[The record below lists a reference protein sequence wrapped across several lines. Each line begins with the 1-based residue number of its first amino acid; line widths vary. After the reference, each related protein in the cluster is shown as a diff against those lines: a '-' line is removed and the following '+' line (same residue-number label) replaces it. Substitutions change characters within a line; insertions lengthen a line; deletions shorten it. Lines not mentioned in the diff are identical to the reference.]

1 MDKLSGDMNYELL
14 MKGIDGEVWSLDLPL
29 DAPAMNYQTNNLA
42 ELKDRNASYSQR
54 ISLPRTT
61 HNEQAFQFSFV
72 IGSGSYVPYMRFP
85 CQLFYEGALISP
97 VGAVLNIVDVSDES
111 IGIQIIGATADLFDT
126 LNNTDAKDP
135 GDGMFL
141 LKWYTDTMGQ
151 IERRL
156 VGPEGVKVLYFWLYA
171 TLQKNP
177 NIPPISMEAI
187 QQVRELDKFYPHLN
201 WYDLVTWIFARE
213 GYSLET
219 DVDPVDRDEMFLPC
233 TYPVLADN
241 PNAPKASGTGW
252 IQDPPI
258 GTTVGVVW
266 QGFPGVTLSDPV
278 AGRLLMGTV
287 AGTFN
292 WMTLWDTTITFS
304 FSWSNISAIR
314 NGSVAV
320 QVTHYKND
328 GTSAIV
334 LIRSWSSGSSGSA
347 SVNIPMEAGE
357 HILVSGSLATVN
369 PSANQY
375 DMRFPVS
382 ITAPPVPET
391 SPGDKP
397 QPGLTYDL
405 LASTGFKSLGD
416 IVKAFF
422 QLFGLTIDVNPA
434 TKVARA
440 YSVQEFYNRRSSSGK
455 NWSDKLIKGKDTKLT
470 FQLSNYA
477 QSNEI
482 KLEDN
487 KDNNV
492 TDSYKF
498 SIPDVNLQPTK
509 LLFQIGFLAGLN
521 QTLYDEDTT
530 DKVHTIANYPIW
542 TVNRGR
548 VENGEMTETTWEYNA
563 LSKPMVVHVNKS
575 DYMWPQVSVGYT
587 LIRVRL
593 FTAYF
598 KNLNYY
604 VPKYYDKLINNI
616 LKRPKILQTQILL
629 DSLDIQSLDLF
640 DPIWLEEPG
649 FWFYVSKIN
658 NFQAEKITKVDLIR
672 M

>member
-1 MDKLSGDMNYELL
+1 MNYELL
-14 MKGIDGEVWSLDLPL
+14 MKGIDGKVWSLDLPL
-29 DAPAMNYQTNNLA
+29 DAPAMNYQINNLA

-72 IGSGSYVPYMRFP
+72 VGSGSSVPYMKFP

-97 VGAVLNIVDVSDES
+97 AGAVLNIVDVSDTS
-111 IGIQIIGATADLFDT
+111 IGVQILGATVDLFDT

-151 IERRL
+151 TKRYL
-156 VGPEGVKVLYFWLYA
+156 SGPEKVKVLYFWLYA

-177 NIPPISMEAI
+177 NFPPFAMEAI
-187 QQVRELDKFYPHLN
+187 RQVSELDKFYPHLN
-201 WYDLVTWIFARE
+201 WYDLVTWIFARA

-219 DVDPVDRDEMFLPC
+219 DVDPDDQAEMFLPC

-241 PNAPKASGTGW
+241 PKAPKASGIGW
-252 IQDPPI
+252 IRNPKV
-258 GTTVGVVW
+258 GTTGVTW
-266 QGFPGVTLSDPV
+266 KGSPGVTLSDPV
-278 AGRLLMGTV
+278 AGRLTIDPSP
-287 AGTFN
+287 GTFN
-292 WMTLWDTTITFS
+292 WMTLWDTTITFKL
-304 FSWSNISAIR
+304 SWSNISAIQKS
-314 NGSVAV
+314 SVAV
-320 QVTHYKND
+320 KVTHYKND
-328 GTSAIV
+328 GTSAVV
-334 LIRSWSSGSSGSA
+334 LTRSWSSGSSGSA
-347 SVNIPMEAGE
+347 SVDIQMEEGE
-357 HILVSGSLATVN
+357 HILVSGTLAMAVSPVN
-369 PSANQY
+369 SF
-375 DMRFPVS
+375 DMRFLVN

-391 SPGDKP
+391 SPGDRP

-416 IVKAFF
+416 IVKAFV
-422 QLFGLTIDVNPA
+422 QLFGLTVDVNPV

-440 YSVQEFYNRRSSSGK
+440 YSMQEFYNRRSSSGK

-470 FQLSNYA
+470 FQLSSYA
-477 QSNEI
+477 QSNEM

-521 QTLYDEDTT
+521 QSLYDANITNKT
-530 DKVHTIANYPIW
+530 HTLANYPIW

-548 VENGEMTETTWEYNA
+548 MENGEMTETTWEYNG
-563 LSKPMVVHVNKS
+563 LSKPMVVHIDKS
-575 DYMWPQVSVGYT
+575 DFMRPKVKVGHT
-587 LIRVRL
+587 LTQIRL
-593 FTAYF
+593 YTAYF
-598 KNLNYY
+598 KKLNYY
-604 VPKYYDKLINNI
+604 VPKYYGKLINNV
-616 LKRPKILQTQILL
+616 LKRPKILQVQILL

-640 DPIWLEEPG
+640 NPIWLEEHG

-658 NFQAEKITKVDLIR
+658 NFQAGKISKVDLIR

>member
-1 MDKLSGDMNYELL
+1 MNYELL

-29 DAPAMNYQTNNLA
+29 DAPAMNYQINNLA

-72 IGSGSYVPYMRFP
+72 VGSGSDVPYLKFP

-97 VGAVLNIVDVSDES
+97 AGAVLNIVDVSDTS
-111 IGIQIIGATADLFDT
+111 IGIQILGATADLFDT

-135 GDGMFL
+135 GTGMFL

-151 IERRL
+151 SERYL
-156 VGPEGVKVLYFWLYA
+156 SGPGESKVLYFWLYA

-177 NIPPISMEAI
+177 NVPPIPMKAI
-187 QQVRELDKFYPHLN
+187 SQVRGLDKLYPHLN
-201 WYDLVTWIFARE
+201 WYDLVTWIFDRA

-219 DVDPVDRDEMFLPC
+219 DVDPVDQAEMFLPC

-252 IQDPPI
+252 IQDPPT
-258 GTTVGVVW
+258 GTIVWVKW
-266 QGFPGVTLSDPV
+266 QGSPGVTISDPV
-278 AGRLLMGTV
+278 AGRLSVGTV
-287 AGTFN
+287 AGAFN

-314 NGSVAV
+314 NGSVLV

-328 GTSAIV
+328 GTSDVV
-334 LIRSWSSGSSGSA
+334 LTRSWSSGSSGSA
-347 SVNIPMEAGE
+347 SVDIPMEAGE
-357 HILVSGSLATVN
+357 HIQVSGSLTTVN
-369 PSANQY
+369 LSADKY

-440 YSVQEFYNRRSSSGK
+440 YSVREFYNRRSSSGK

-470 FQLSNYA
+470 FQLSSYA

-521 QTLYDEDTT
+521 QTLYDGDSTSKT
-530 DKVHTIANYPIW
+530 HTLANYPIW
-542 TVNRGR
+542 TINRGQM
-548 VENGEMTETTWEYNA
+548 ENGEMTETTWEYNA
-563 LSKPMVVHVNKS
+563 LSKPMVVHINKS
-575 DYMWPQVSVGYT
+575 DYMVPPVSIGYT
-587 LIRVRL
+587 LTRVRL
-593 FTAYF
+593 YTAYF

-604 VPKYYDKLINNI
+604 VPKYYYELINNI

-629 DSLDIQSLDLF
+629 DSLDIQGLDLF
-640 DPIWLEEPG
+640 DPIWLEEHG

-658 NFQAEKITKVDLIR
+658 NFQAGKITKVDLIR

>member
-1 MDKLSGDMNYELL
+1 MNYELL

-29 DAPAMNYQTNNLA
+29 DAPAMNYQFNNLA

-54 ISLPRTT
+54 ISLPRTA

-72 IGSGSYVPYMRFP
+72 VGSGSYVPYMKFP

-97 VGAVLNIVDVSDES
+97 AGAVLNIVDVSDTS
-111 IGIQIIGATADLFDT
+111 IGVQILGATADLFDT

-135 GDGMFL
+135 GTGMFL

-151 IERRL
+151 AKRYL
-156 VGPEGVKVLYFWLYA
+156 SGPEESTVLYFWLYA

-177 NIPPISMEAI
+177 NVPPISMEAI
-187 QQVRELDKFYPHLN
+187 RQVRELDKFYPHLN
-201 WYDLVTWIFARE
+201 WYDLVTWIFDRA

-219 DVDPVDRDEMFLPC
+219 DVDSVDRSEMFLPC

-258 GTTVGVVW
+258 GTTIVEVIW
-266 QGFPGVTLSDPV
+266 QGYPGVTLSDPV
-278 AGRLLMGTV
+278 AGRLMMGTGS
-287 AGTFN
+287 GTFS

-334 LIRSWSSGSSGSA
+334 LTRSWSSGSSGSA
-347 SVNIPMEAGE
+347 SVDIPMEAGE
-357 HILVSGSLATVN
+357 HIQVSGSLATIN
-369 PSANQY
+369 SPSVNQY

-422 QLFGLTIDVNPA
+422 QLFGLTIDVNSA

-440 YSVQEFYNRRSSSGK
+440 YSAQEFYNRRSSSGK

-470 FQLSNYA
+470 FQLSSYA

-521 QTLYDEDTT
+521 QTLYEGPSTGMT
-530 DKVHTIANYPIW
+530 HTLANYPIW
-542 TVNRGR
+542 TINRGR
-548 VENGEMTETTWEYNA
+548 MENGEMTETTWEYNA
-563 LSKPMVVHVNKS
+563 LSKPMVVHINKS

-587 LIRVRL
+587 LTRVRL
-593 FTAYF
+593 YTAYF

-604 VPKYYDKLINNI
+604 IPKYYDKLINNI

-640 DPIWLEEPG
+640 NPIWLEEHG

-658 NFQAEKITKVDLIR
+658 NFQAGKITKVDLIR

>member
-1 MDKLSGDMNYELL
+1 MNYELL

-29 DAPAMNYQTNNLA
+29 DAPAMNYQINNLA

-61 HNEQAFQFSFV
+61 HNEQAFQFSFEV
-72 IGSGSYVPYMRFP
+72 GSGSGVPYMRFP

-97 VGAVLNIVDVSDES
+97 AGAVLNIVDVSDTS
-111 IGIQIIGATADLFDT
+111 IGVQILGATVDLFDT

-151 IERRL
+151 TERHL
-156 VGPEGVKVLYFWLYA
+156 SGPEEAKVLYFWLYA

-177 NIPPISMEAI
+177 NFPPSAMEAI
-187 QQVRELDKFYPHLN
+187 RQVSELDKFYPHLN
-201 WYDLVTWIFARE
+201 WYDLVTWIFDRA

-219 DVDPVDRDEMFLPC
+219 DVDLVDQAEMFLPC

-241 PNAPKASGTGW
+241 PKAPKASGIGW
-252 IQDPPI
+252 IRNPPI
-258 GTTVGVVW
+258 GTTGVTW
-266 QGFPGVTLSDPV
+266 KGSPGVTLSDPV
-278 AGRLLMGTV
+278 AGRLTIGPES
-287 AGTFN
+287 GTFS
-292 WMTLWDTTITFS
+292 WMTLWDTTITFG
-304 FSWSNISAIR
+304 FSWSNISAIQKS
-314 NGSVAV
+314 SVSV
-320 QVTHYKND
+320 KVTHYKND
-328 GTSAIV
+328 GTSAVV
-334 LIRSWSSGSSGSA
+334 LTRFWSSGSSGSA
-347 SVNIPMEAGE
+347 SVDIQMEAGE
-357 HILVSGSLATVN
+357 HILVSGTLAIAVN
-369 PSANQY
+369 PVNSF

-416 IVKAFF
+416 IVKAFV
-422 QLFGLTIDVNPA
+422 QLFGLTVDVNPV

-440 YSVQEFYNRRSSSGK
+440 YSIQEFYNRRSSSGK

-470 FQLSNYA
+470 FQLSSYA

-521 QTLYDEDTT
+521 QRLYDADTT
-530 DKVHTIANYPIW
+530 NKNHTLANYPIW

-548 VENGEMTETTWEYNA
+548 MENGEVTETTWEYNV
-563 LSKPMVVHVNKS
+563 LSKPMVVHIDKS
-575 DYMWPQVSVGYT
+575 DYMRPKVRVGYIT
-587 LIRVRL
+587 TQVRL
-593 FTAYF
+593 YTAYF
-598 KNLNYY
+598 KNLKYY

-616 LKRPKILQTQILL
+616 LKSPKILQVQILL

-640 DPIWLEEPG
+640 NPIWLEEHG

-658 NFQAEKITKVDLIR
+658 NFQAGKIPKVDLIR

>member
-1 MDKLSGDMNYELL
+1 

-29 DAPAMNYQTNNLA
+29 DAPAMNYQINNLA

-72 IGSGSYVPYMRFP
+72 VGSGSNVPYRRFP

-97 VGAVLNIVDVSDES
+97 AGAVLNIVDVSDTS
-111 IGIQIIGATADLFDT
+111 IGIQIVGATADLFDT

-135 GDGMFL
+135 GTGMFL

-151 IERRL
+151 SERYL
-156 VGPEGVKVLYFWLYA
+156 SGPWESKVLYFWLYA

-177 NIPPISMEAI
+177 NVPPISMEAI
-187 QQVRELDKFYPHLN
+187 RQVRELDKFYPHLN
-201 WYDLVTWIFARE
+201 WYDLVTWIFDRA

-219 DVDPVDRDEMFLPC
+219 DVDSVDRSEVFLPC

-241 PNAPKASGTGW
+241 PNVPKASGTGW
-252 IQDPPI
+252 IKDTPP
-258 GTTVGVVW
+258 GGLAGVIW
-266 QGFPGVTLSDPV
+266 QGSPGVTLSDPV
-278 AGRLLMGTV
+278 AGRLIIDTIPG
-287 AGTFN
+287 GFS
-292 WMTLWDTTITFS
+292 WMTIWDTTITFS
-304 FSWSNISAIR
+304 FAWSNTSAIR
-314 NGSVAV
+314 KGSVSV
-320 QVTHYKND
+320 RVTHYKND
-328 GTSAIV
+328 GTDAIV
-334 LIRSWSSGSSGSA
+334 LSRSWTSGSYGSV
-347 SVNIPMEAGE
+347 SVDIPMEAGE
-357 HILVSGSLATVN
+357 HILVDGTLLAGNFTTD
-369 PSANQY
+369 QY

-382 ITAPPVPET
+382 ITAPIPPET
-391 SPGDKP
+391 SPGDQP
-397 QPGLTYDL
+397 YPGLTYDL

-434 TKVARA
+434 TRVARA
-440 YSVQEFYNRRSSSGK
+440 YSVRELYNRRSSSGK

-470 FQLSNYA
+470 FRTSSYA

-498 SIPDVNLQPTK
+498 SIQDVNLQPTK
-509 LLFQIGFLAGLN
+509 LLFQIGLLAGLN
-521 QTLYDEDTT
+521 QALYDEYTQRL
-530 DKVHTIANYPIW
+530 HTLANYPIW
-542 TVNRGR
+542 TINRGR
-548 VENGEMTETTWEYNA
+548 MENGEMTETTWEYNA

-575 DYMWPQVSVGYT
+575 DYMEPKVSVGYT
-587 LIRVRL
+587 LTQVRL
-593 FTAYF
+593 YTAYF

-604 VPKYYDKLINNI
+604 VPKYYGKLIDNI

-640 DPIWLEEPG
+640 NPIWLEEHG

-658 NFQAEKITKVDLIR
+658 NFQAGKITKVDLIR

>member
-1 MDKLSGDMNYELL
+1 MNYELL
-14 MKGIDGEVWSLDLPL
+14 MKGIDGKVWSLDLPL
-29 DAPAMNYQTNNLA
+29 DAPAMNYQINNLA

-72 IGSGSYVPYMRFP
+72 VGSDSVVPYKKFP

-97 VGAVLNIVDVSDES
+97 VGAVLNIVDVSDTS
-111 IGIQIIGATADLFDT
+111 IGVQILGAVVDLFDT
-126 LNNTDAKDP
+126 LNSTDAKDP

-151 IERRL
+151 TERYL
-156 VGPEGVKVLYFWLYA
+156 SGPEKAKVLYFWLYA

-177 NIPPISMEAI
+177 NFPPFAMEAI
-187 QQVRELDKFYPHLN
+187 RQVSELDKFYPHLN
-201 WYDLVTWIFARE
+201 WYDLVTWIFARA

-219 DVDPVDRDEMFLPC
+219 DVDPDDRAEMFLPC

-241 PNAPKASGTGW
+241 PKAPAASGIGW
-252 IQDPPI
+252 IRNPSVGTI
-258 GTTVGVVW
+258 GVTWKGS
-266 QGFPGVTLSDPV
+266 PGVTLSDPV
-278 AGRLLMGTV
+278 AGRLTIASGS
-287 AGTFN
+287 GTFN
-292 WMTLWDTTITFS
+292 WMTLWDTTITFR
-304 FSWSNISAIR
+304 FSWSNISAIQKS
-314 NGSVAV
+314 SVAV
-320 QVTHYKND
+320 KVTHYKND
-328 GTSAIV
+328 GTSAVV
-334 LIRSWSSGSSGSA
+334 LTRSWSSGSSGSA
-347 SVNIPMEAGE
+347 SVNIQMEAGE
-357 HILVSGSLATVN
+357 YILVSGILTIAINPVN
-369 PSANQY
+369 SF
-375 DMRFPVS
+375 DMRFPVN

-416 IVKAFF
+416 IVKAFV
-422 QLFGLTIDVNPA
+422 QLFGLTVDVNPV

-440 YSVQEFYNRRSSSGK
+440 YSTQEFYNRRSSSGK
-455 NWSDKLIKGKDTKLT
+455 NWSDKLIKGEDTKLT
-470 FQLSNYA
+470 FQLSSYA
-477 QSNEI
+477 QSNEM

-521 QTLYDEDTT
+521 QRLYDADIT
-530 DKVHTIANYPIW
+530 DKTHTLANYPIW

-548 VENGEMTETTWEYNA
+548 MENGELTETTWEYNV
-563 LSKPMVVHVNKS
+563 LSKPMVVHIDKS
-575 DYMWPQVSVGYT
+575 DFMRPKVRVGYT
-587 LIRVRL
+587 LTQIRL
-593 FTAYF
+593 YTAYF
-598 KNLNYY
+598 RKLNYY
-604 VPKYYDKLINNI
+604 VPKYYNKLINNI
-616 LKRPKILQTQILL
+616 LKRPKVLQVQILL
-629 DSLDIQSLDLF
+629 DPLDIQSLDLF
-640 DPIWLEEPG
+640 NPIWLEEHG

-658 NFQAEKITKVDLIR
+658 NFQAGKIPKVDLIR

>member
-1 MDKLSGDMNYELL
+1 MNYELL

-29 DAPAMNYQTNNLA
+29 DAPAMNYQINNLA

-72 IGSGSYVPYMRFP
+72 VGSGSDVPYMKFP

-97 VGAVLNIVDVSDES
+97 AGAVLSIVDISDTS
-111 IGIQIIGATADLFDT
+111 IGVQILGATADLFDT

-135 GDGMFL
+135 GTGMFL
-141 LKWYTDTMGQ
+141 LKWYADTMGQ
-151 IERRL
+151 AERYL
-156 VGPEGVKVLYFWLYA
+156 SGPEESKVLYFWLYA

-177 NIPPISMEAI
+177 NIPPVSMEAI
-187 QQVRELDKFYPHLN
+187 RQVRELDKIYPHLN
-201 WYDLVTWIFARE
+201 WYDLVTWIFDQA

-219 DVDPVDRDEMFLPC
+219 DVDSVDRSEMFLPC

-258 GTTVGVVW
+258 GTIVGVMW
-266 QGFPGVTLSDPV
+266 QGYPGVTLSDPV

-287 AGTFN
+287 SGTFS

-320 QVTHYKND
+320 QVTHHKND

-334 LIRSWSSGSSGSA
+334 LTRSWSSGSSGSA
-347 SVNIPMEAGE
+347 SVDIPMEAGE
-357 HILVSGSLATVN
+357 HILVSGSLSTVN
-369 PSANQY
+369 PSVNQY

-422 QLFGLTIDVNPA
+422 QLFGLTIDVNSA

-470 FQLSNYA
+470 FQLSSYA

-521 QTLYDEDTT
+521 QTLYDEDSTRKT
-530 DKVHTIANYPIW
+530 HTLANYPIW
-542 TVNRGR
+542 TINRGR
-548 VENGEMTETTWEYNA
+548 MENGEMTETTWEYNA
-563 LSKPMVVHVNKS
+563 LSKPMVVHINKS

-587 LIRVRL
+587 LTRMRL
-593 FTAYF
+593 YPAYF

-640 DPIWLEEPG
+640 NPIWLEEHG

-658 NFQAEKITKVDLIR
+658 NFQAGKITKVDLIR

>member
-1 MDKLSGDMNYELL
+1 MNYELL
-14 MKGIDGEVWSLDLPL
+14 IKGIDGKVWSLDLPL
-29 DAPAMNYQTNNLA
+29 DAPAMNYQINNLA

-61 HNEQAFQFSFV
+61 RNEQAFQFSFV
-72 IGSGSYVPYMRFP
+72 VGSGSDVPYMKFP

-97 VGAVLNIVDVSDES
+97 AGAILSIVDVSDTS
-111 IGIQIIGATADLFDT
+111 IGVQILGATVDLFDT

-151 IERRL
+151 TERYL
-156 VGPEGVKVLYFWLYA
+156 SGPEKIKVRYFWLYA

-177 NIPPISMEAI
+177 NFPPFAMEAI
-187 QQVRELDKFYPHLN
+187 RQVSELDKFYPHLN
-201 WYDLVTWIFARE
+201 WYDLVTWIFGRA

-219 DVDPVDRDEMFLPC
+219 DVDLVDRDEMFLPC

-241 PNAPKASGTGW
+241 PKAPKASGIGW
-252 IQDPPI
+252 IQNPSV
-258 GTTVGVVW
+258 GTTGVTW
-266 QGFPGVTLSDPV
+266 KGSPGVTLSDPV
-278 AGRLLMGTV
+278 AGRLTIDPV
-287 AGTFN
+287 PGTFN
-292 WMTLWDTTITFS
+292 WMSLWDTTITFK
-304 FSWSNISAIR
+304 FSWSNISAIQKS
-314 NGSVAV
+314 SVAV
-320 QVTHYKND
+320 KVTHYKND
-328 GTSAIV
+328 GTSAVV
-334 LIRSWSSGSSGSA
+334 LTRSWSSGSSGSA
-347 SVNIPMEAGE
+347 SIDIQMEAGE
-357 HILVSGSLATVN
+357 HILVSGTLAMATK
-369 PSANQY
+369 PSNSF
-375 DMRFPVS
+375 DMRFPVN

-416 IVKAFF
+416 IVKAFV
-422 QLFGLTIDVNPA
+422 QLFGLTVDVNPD

-440 YSVQEFYNRRSSSGK
+440 YSMQEFYNRRSSSGK

-470 FQLSNYA
+470 FQLSSYA
-477 QSNEI
+477 QSNEM

-498 SIPDVNLQPTK
+498 SIPDVNLQSTK

-521 QTLYDEDTT
+521 QSLYDADITNAT
-530 DKVHTIANYPIW
+530 HTLANYPIW
-542 TVNRGR
+542 TINRGR
-548 VENGEMTETTWEYNA
+548 MENGEMTETTWEYNV
-563 LSKPMVVHVNKS
+563 LSKPMVVHIDKS
-575 DYMWPQVSVGYT
+575 DYMRPKVKVGRTLTQIRLYT
-587 LIRVRL
+587 
-593 FTAYF
+593 AHF

-616 LKRPKILQTQILL
+616 LKRPKILQAQILL
-629 DSLDIQSLDLF
+629 DPLDIQSLDLF
-640 DPIWLEEPG
+640 NPIWLEEHG

-658 NFQAEKITKVDLIR
+658 NFQAGKIPKVDLIR

>member
-1 MDKLSGDMNYELL
+1 MNYELL
-14 MKGIDGEVWSLDLPL
+14 MKGIDGKVWSLDLPL
-29 DAPAMNYQTNNLA
+29 DAPAMNYQINNLS

-72 IGSGSYVPYMRFP
+72 VGSGSGVPYMKFP

-97 VGAVLNIVDVSDES
+97 VGAVLNIVDVSDTS
-111 IGIQIIGATADLFDT
+111 IGVQILGATVDLFDT

-141 LKWYTDTMGQ
+141 LKWYTNTMGQ
-151 IERRL
+151 TERYL
-156 VGPEGVKVLYFWLYA
+156 SGPGGVKVLYFWLYA

-177 NIPPISMEAI
+177 NFPPFAMEAI
-187 QQVRELDKFYPHLN
+187 RQVSELDKFYPHLN
-201 WYDLVTWIFARE
+201 WYDLVTWIFDRA

-219 DVDPVDRDEMFLPC
+219 DVDLVDRAEMFLPC

-241 PNAPKASGTGW
+241 PKAPRASGIGW
-252 IQDPPI
+252 IRNF
-258 GTTVGVVW
+258 TVGTPAGVIW
-266 QGFPGVTLSDPV
+266 RGSPGVTLSDPV
-278 AGRLLMGTV
+278 AGRLTIGPGS
-287 AGTFN
+287 GTFS
-292 WMTLWDTTITFS
+292 WMSLWDTTITFR
-304 FSWSNISAIR
+304 FSWSNPSAIQKS
-314 NGSVAV
+314 NVSVK
-320 QVTHYKND
+320 VTHYKND
-328 GTSAIV
+328 GTSAVV
-334 LIRSWSSGSSGSA
+334 LTKSWASGSSGNV
-347 SVNIPMEAGE
+347 SVDIQMEAGE
-357 HILVSGSLATVN
+357 HILVSGSLSVITSPTN
-369 PSANQY
+369 SF

-416 IVKAFF
+416 IVKAFA
-422 QLFGLTIDVNPA
+422 QLFGLTVDVNPV

-440 YSVQEFYNRRSSSGK
+440 YSIREFYNRRSSSGK

-470 FQLSNYA
+470 FQLSSYA
-477 QSNEI
+477 QSNEM

-521 QTLYDEDTT
+521 QSLYDADITNET
-530 DKVHTIANYPIW
+530 HTLANYPIW
-542 TVNRGR
+542 TVNRSR
-548 VENGEMTETTWEYNA
+548 MENGELTKTTWEYNV
-563 LSKPMVVHVNKS
+563 LSKPMVVHIDKS
-575 DYMWPQVSVGYT
+575 DFMRPKVKVGYT
-587 LIRVRL
+587 FTQVRL
-593 FTAYF
+593 YPAYF

-616 LKRPKILQTQILL
+616 LKRPKILQAQILL

-640 DPIWLEEPG
+640 NPIWLEEHG

-658 NFQAEKITKVDLIR
+658 NFQAGKISKVDLIR

>member
-1 MDKLSGDMNYELL
+1 MNYELL

-29 DAPAMNYQTNNLA
+29 DAPAMNYQINNLA

-72 IGSGSYVPYMRFP
+72 VGSGSYVPYMKFP

-97 VGAVLNIVDVSDES
+97 VGAVLNIVDVSDTS
-111 IGIQIIGATADLFDT
+111 IGVQILGATADLFDT

-141 LKWYTDTMGQ
+141 LKWYTDTMGLT
-151 IERRL
+151 ERYL
-156 VGPEGVKVLYFWLYA
+156 SGPEGTKVLYFWLYA

-177 NIPPISMEAI
+177 NVPPISMEAI
-187 QQVRELDKFYPHLN
+187 RQVEELDKFYPHLN
-201 WYDLVTWIFARE
+201 WYDLVTWIFDRA

-219 DVDPVDRDEMFLPC
+219 DVDSVDRSEMFLPC

-241 PNAPKASGTGW
+241 PKAPKASGTGW
-252 IQDPPI
+252 IRDPQI
-258 GTTVGVVW
+258 GTTVGVIW
-266 QGFPGVTLSDPV
+266 QGSPGITLRDPV
-278 AGRLLMGTV
+278 AGRLMMMDTGS
-287 AGTFN
+287 GKFS

-304 FSWSNISAIR
+304 FAWSNGSAIR
-314 NGSVAV
+314 NGTVAV

-328 GTSAIV
+328 GTNAVV
-334 LIRSWSSGSSGSA
+334 LTRSWSSGSSGSA
-347 SVNIPMEAGE
+347 SVDIPMEAGE

-375 DMRFPVS
+375 NMRFPVS

-440 YSVQEFYNRRSSSGK
+440 YSVREFYNRRSSSGK

-470 FQLSNYA
+470 FQLSSYA
-477 QSNEI
+477 QTNEI

-521 QTLYDEDTT
+521 QDLYDWDTT
-530 DKVHTIANYPIW
+530 NKLHKLANYPIW
-542 TVNRGR
+542 TINRGR
-548 VENGEMTETTWEYNA
+548 MENGEMTETTWEYNA

-575 DYMWPQVSVGYT
+575 DYMRPQIRVGYALT
-587 LIRVRL
+587 RVPLR
-593 FTAYF
+593 TVYF

-604 VPKYYDKLINNI
+604 VPKYYGKLINNI

-629 DSLDIQSLDLF
+629 DPLDIQGLDLF
-640 DPIWLEEPG
+640 DPIWLEEHG

-658 NFQAEKITKVDLIR
+658 NFQAGKITKVDLIR

>member
-1 MDKLSGDMNYELL
+1 MNYELL

-29 DAPAMNYQTNNLA
+29 DAPAMNYQINNLA

-61 HNEQAFQFSFV
+61 HNEQAFQFSFEV
-72 IGSGSYVPYMRFP
+72 GSGSGVPYMKFP

-97 VGAVLNIVDVSDES
+97 AGAVLNIVDVSDTS
-111 IGIQIIGATADLFDT
+111 IGVQILGATVDLFDT

-151 IERRL
+151 TERYL
-156 VGPEGVKVLYFWLYA
+156 SGPEKVKVLYFWLYA

-177 NIPPISMEAI
+177 NFPPFAMEAI
-187 QQVRELDKFYPHLN
+187 RQVSELDKFYPHLN
-201 WYDLVTWIFARE
+201 WYDLVTWIFDRA

-219 DVDPVDRDEMFLPC
+219 DVDPVDRAEMFLPC

-241 PNAPKASGTGW
+241 PKAPRASGIGW
-252 IQDPPI
+252 IRDF
-258 GTTVGVVW
+258 TVGTPAGVIW
-266 QGFPGVTLSDPV
+266 KGSPGVTLRDPV
-278 AGRLLMGTV
+278 AGRLTIGPKS
-287 AGTFN
+287 GTFS
-292 WMTLWDTTITFS
+292 WMTLWDTTITFR
-304 FSWSNISAIR
+304 FSWSNISAIQKS
-314 NGSVAV
+314 SVAV
-320 QVTHYKND
+320 EVTHYKND
-328 GTSAIV
+328 GTSAVV
-334 LIRSWSSGSSGSA
+334 LTRSWSTGSSGSA
-347 SVNIPMEAGE
+347 SVDIQMEAGE
-357 HILVSGSLATVN
+357 HILVSGTLAVITN
-369 PSANQY
+369 PDSSF

-416 IVKAFF
+416 IVKAFV
-422 QLFGLTIDVNPA
+422 QLFGLTVDVNPV

-440 YSVQEFYNRRSSSGK
+440 YSIQEFYNRRSSSGK

-470 FQLSNYA
+470 FQLSSYA

-521 QTLYDEDTT
+521 QKLYDAGTT
-530 DKVHTIANYPIW
+530 NKTHTLANYPIW
-542 TVNRGR
+542 TINRGR
-548 VENGEMTETTWEYNA
+548 MENGEMTETTWEYNV
-563 LSKPMVVHVNKS
+563 LSKPMVVHIDKS
-575 DYMWPQVSVGYT
+575 DYMRPVVRVGHT
-587 LIRVRL
+587 RTQVRL
-593 FTAYF
+593 YTAYF

-616 LKRPKILQTQILL
+616 LKRPKILQVQILL

-640 DPIWLEEPG
+640 NPIWLEEHG

-658 NFQAEKITKVDLIR
+658 NFQAGKIPKVDLIR

>member
-1 MDKLSGDMNYELL
+1 MNYELL

-29 DAPAMNYQTNNLA
+29 DAPAMNYQINNLA

-72 IGSGSYVPYMRFP
+72 VGSDSGVPYMKFP

-97 VGAVLNIVDVSDES
+97 AGAVLNIVDVSDTS
-111 IGIQIIGATADLFDT
+111 IGVQILGATVDLFDT

-141 LKWYTDTMGQ
+141 LKWYTDTMGSSD
-151 IERRL
+151 RYL
-156 VGPEGVKVLYFWLYA
+156 SGPGEVKILYFWLYA

-177 NIPPISMEAI
+177 NFPPFAMEAI
-187 QQVRELDKFYPHLN
+187 RQVGELDKFYPHLN
-201 WYDLVTWIFARE
+201 WYDLVTWIFDRA

-219 DVDPVDRDEMFLPC
+219 DVDPVDRAEMFLPC

-241 PNAPKASGTGW
+241 PKAPTASGTGW
-252 IQDPPI
+252 IRNF
-258 GTTVGVVW
+258 TVGTPAGVIW
-266 QGFPGVTLSDPV
+266 KGSPGVTLSDPV
-278 AGRLLMGTV
+278 AGRLNIGSGS
-287 AGTFN
+287 GTFN
-292 WMTLWDTTITFS
+292 WMTLWDTTITFR
-304 FSWSNISAIR
+304 FSWSNISAIK
-314 NGSVAV
+314 NSSVAV
-320 QVTHYKND
+320 KVTHYKND
-328 GTSAIV
+328 GTSAVV
-334 LIRSWSSGSSGSA
+334 LTRSWSTGSSGSA
-347 SVNIPMEAGE
+347 SVDIQMEAGE
-357 HILVSGSLATVN
+357 HILVSGTLAVVTN
-369 PSANQY
+369 PGSSF

-416 IVKAFF
+416 IVKAFV
-422 QLFGLTIDVNPA
+422 QLFGLTVDVNPV

-440 YSVQEFYNRRSSSGK
+440 YSIREFYNRRSSSGK

-470 FQLSNYA
+470 FQLSSYA

-521 QTLYDEDTT
+521 QKLYDADITSKT
-530 DKVHTIANYPIW
+530 HTLANYPIW

-548 VENGEMTETTWEYNA
+548 MENGEMTETTWEYNV
-563 LSKPMVVHVNKS
+563 LSKPMVVHINGS
-575 DYMWPQVSVGYT
+575 DYMRPKVRVGYT
-587 LIRVRL
+587 ITQVRL
-593 FTAYF
+593 YTAYF

-616 LKRPKILQTQILL
+616 LKRPKILQVQILL

-640 DPIWLEEPG
+640 NPIWLEEHG

-658 NFQAEKITKVDLIR
+658 NFQAGKIPKVDLIR

>member
-1 MDKLSGDMNYELL
+1 MNYELL

-29 DAPAMNYQTNNLA
+29 DAPAMNYQINNLA

-72 IGSGSYVPYMRFP
+72 VGSGSGVPYMRFP

-97 VGAVLNIVDVSDES
+97 AGAVLNIVDVSDTS
-111 IGIQIIGATADLFDT
+111 IGVQILGATVDLFDT

-151 IERRL
+151 TERYL
-156 VGPEGVKVLYFWLYA
+156 SGPEKVKVLYFWLYA

-177 NIPPISMEAI
+177 NFPPFAMEAI
-187 QQVRELDKFYPHLN
+187 RQVSELDKFYPHLN
-201 WYDLVTWIFARE
+201 WYDLVTWIFDRA

-219 DVDPVDRDEMFLPC
+219 DVDPVDRAEMFLPC

-241 PNAPKASGTGW
+241 PKAPRASGIGW
-252 IQDPPI
+252 IRNPPI
-258 GTTVGVVW
+258 GTPTGVIW
-266 QGFPGVTLSDPV
+266 KGSPGVTLSDPV
-278 AGRLLMGTV
+278 AGRLTIGPGS
-287 AGTFN
+287 GTFS
-292 WMTLWDTTITFS
+292 WMTLWDTTITFR
-304 FSWSNISAIR
+304 FSWSNISAIQKS
-314 NGSVAV
+314 SVTV
-320 QVTHYKND
+320 KVTHYKND
-328 GTSAIV
+328 GTSAVV
-334 LIRSWSSGSSGSA
+334 LTRSWSSGSSGNV
-347 SVNIPMEAGE
+347 SVDIQMEAGE
-357 HILVSGSLATVN
+357 HILVSGTLAIVTN
-369 PSANQY
+369 PGSSF

-416 IVKAFF
+416 IVKAFV
-422 QLFGLTIDVNPA
+422 QLFGLTVDVNPV

-440 YSVQEFYNRRSSSGK
+440 YSIREFYNRRSSSGK

-470 FQLSNYA
+470 FQLSSYA

-521 QTLYDEDTT
+521 QSLYDADTT
-530 DKVHTIANYPIW
+530 NKIHTLANYPIW
-542 TVNRGR
+542 TINRGR
-548 VENGEMTETTWEYNA
+548 MENGEVTETTWEYNV
-563 LSKPMVVHVNKS
+563 LSKPMVVHIDKS
-575 DYMWPQVSVGYT
+575 DYMRPKVRVGHT
-587 LIRVRL
+587 TTQVRL
-593 FTAYF
+593 YTAYF
-598 KNLNYY
+598 KNLKYY

-616 LKRPKILQTQILL
+616 LKRPKILQVQILL

-640 DPIWLEEPG
+640 NPIWLEEHG

-658 NFQAEKITKVDLIR
+658 NFQAGKIPKVDLIR

>member
-1 MDKLSGDMNYELL
+1 MNYELL

-29 DAPAMNYQTNNLA
+29 DAPAMNYQINNLA

-72 IGSGSYVPYMRFP
+72 VGSGSGVPYMKFP
-85 CQLFYEGALISP
+85 CQLFYGGALISP
-97 VGAVLNIVDVSDES
+97 AGAVLNIVDVSDTS
-111 IGIQIIGATADLFDT
+111 IGVQILGATVDLFDT

-151 IERRL
+151 TERYL
-156 VGPEGVKVLYFWLYA
+156 SGPGEVKVLYFWLYA

-177 NIPPISMEAI
+177 NFPPFAMEAI
-187 QQVRELDKFYPHLN
+187 RQVRELDKFYPHLN
-201 WYDLVTWIFARE
+201 WYDLVTWIFDRA

-219 DVDPVDRDEMFLPC
+219 DVDPVDRDKMFLPC

-241 PNAPKASGTGW
+241 PKAPRASGIGW
-252 IQDPPI
+252 IRNF
-258 GTTVGVVW
+258 TVGTPAGVIW
-266 QGFPGVTLSDPV
+266 EGSPGVTLKDPV
-278 AGRLLMGTV
+278 AGRLNIGPKS
-287 AGTFN
+287 GTFS
-292 WMTLWDTTITFS
+292 WMTLWDTTITFR

-314 NGSVAV
+314 NSSVAV
-320 QVTHYKND
+320 KVTHYKND
-328 GTSAIV
+328 GTSAVV
-334 LIRSWSSGSSGSA
+334 LTRSWSTGSSGSA
-347 SVNIPMEAGE
+347 SVDIQMEAGE
-357 HILVSGSLATVN
+357 HILVAGTLAVITNPGS
-369 PSANQY
+369 SF

-416 IVKAFF
+416 IVKAFV
-422 QLFGLTIDVNPA
+422 QLFGLTVDVNPV

-440 YSVQEFYNRRSSSGK
+440 YSIQEFYNRRSSSGK

-470 FQLSNYA
+470 FQLSSYA
-477 QSNEI
+477 QSNEM

-521 QTLYDEDTT
+521 QKLYDADTT
-530 DKVHTIANYPIW
+530 NTTHTLANYPIW
-542 TVNRGR
+542 TINRGR
-548 VENGEMTETTWEYNA
+548 MENGEMTETTWEYNV
-563 LSKPMVVHVNKS
+563 LSKPMVVHIDKS
-575 DYMWPQVSVGYT
+575 DYMRPSVRVGYT
-587 LIRVRL
+587 LTQVRL
-593 FTAYF
+593 YTAYF

-604 VPKYYDKLINNI
+604 VPKYYDKLIHNI
-616 LKRPKILQTQILL
+616 LKRPKILQVQILL

-640 DPIWLEEPG
+640 NPIWLEEHG

-658 NFQAEKITKVDLIR
+658 NFQAGKIPKVDLIR

>member
-1 MDKLSGDMNYELL
+1 MTYELL
-14 MKGIDGEVWSLDLPL
+14 MKGIDSEVWSLDLPL
-29 DAPAMNYQTNNLA
+29 DAPAMNYQINNLA
-42 ELKDRNASYSQR
+42 ELKDRNVSYSQR

-72 IGSGSYVPYMRFP
+72 VGSGSYVPYMKFP

-97 VGAVLNIVDVSDES
+97 AGAVLNIVDVSDTS
-111 IGIQIIGATADLFDT
+111 IGVQILGATADLFDT

-135 GDGMFL
+135 GTGMFL

-151 IERRL
+151 AKRYL
-156 VGPEGVKVLYFWLYA
+156 AGPEESKVLYFWLYA

-177 NIPPISMEAI
+177 NVPPISTEAI
-187 QQVRELDKFYPHLN
+187 QEVRELDKFYPHLN
-201 WYDLVTWIFARE
+201 WYDLVTWIFDRA

-219 DVDPVDRDEMFLPC
+219 DVDSVDRSEMFLPC

-241 PNAPKASGTGW
+241 PNVPEASGTGW
-252 IQDPPI
+252 IRDTPP
-258 GTTVGVVW
+258 GGLAGVTW
-266 QGFPGVTLSDPV
+266 QGSPGVTLKDPV
-278 AGRLLMGTV
+278 AGRLTINTIPGE
-287 AGTFN
+287 FS

-304 FSWSNISAIR
+304 FSWSNTFAIQR
-314 NGSVAV
+314 GTVTV
-320 QVTHYKND
+320 RVTHYKND

-334 LIRSWSSGSSGSA
+334 LTRSWSSGSSGSA
-347 SVNIPMEAGE
+347 SVDIPMEAGE
-357 HILVSGSLATVN
+357 HILVYGSLLAGNFTTD
-369 PSANQY
+369 QY

-382 ITAPPVPET
+382 ITAPIPPET
-391 SPGDKP
+391 SPGDRP
-397 QPGLTYDL
+397 YPGLTYDL

-416 IVKAFF
+416 IVKAFL

-470 FQLSNYA
+470 FRLSSYA

-521 QTLYDEDTT
+521 QTLYDAGSTQRL
-530 DKVHTIANYPIW
+530 HTLANYPIW
-542 TVNRGR
+542 TINRGR
-548 VENGEMTETTWEYNA
+548 MENGEMTETTWEYNA
-563 LSKPMVVHVNKS
+563 LSKPMVVHINKS
-575 DYMWPQVSVGYT
+575 DYLRPQVSVGYT
-587 LIRVRL
+587 LTPIRL
-593 FTAYF
+593 YTAYF

-640 DPIWLEEPG
+640 NPIWLEEHG

-658 NFQAEKITKVDLIR
+658 NFQAGKITKVDLIR

>member
-1 MDKLSGDMNYELL
+1 MNYELL

-29 DAPAMNYQTNNLA
+29 DAPAMNYQINNLA

-72 IGSGSYVPYMRFP
+72 VGSGSGVPYMKFP

-97 VGAVLNIVDVSDES
+97 AGAVLNIVDISDTS
-111 IGIQIIGATADLFDT
+111 IGVQILGATVDLFDT

-151 IERRL
+151 TERYL
-156 VGPEGVKVLYFWLYA
+156 SAPGEVKVPYFWLYA

-177 NIPPISMEAI
+177 NFPPFAMEAI
-187 QQVRELDKFYPHLN
+187 RQVGELDKFYPHLN
-201 WYDLVTWIFARE
+201 WYDLVTWIFDRA

-219 DVDPVDRDEMFLPC
+219 DVDPVDRAEMFLPC

-241 PNAPKASGTGW
+241 PKAPRASGIGW
-252 IQDPPI
+252 IRNF
-258 GTTVGVVW
+258 TVGTPAGVIW
-266 QGFPGVTLSDPV
+266 KGSPGVTLSDPV
-278 AGRLLMGTV
+278 AGRLTIGPKS
-287 AGTFN
+287 GTFT
-292 WMTLWDTTITFS
+292 WMTLWDTTITFRI
-304 FSWSNISAIR
+304 SWSNISAIQKS
-314 NGSVAV
+314 SVSV
-320 QVTHYKND
+320 KVTHYKND
-328 GTSAIV
+328 GTNAVV
-334 LIRSWSSGSSGSA
+334 LTRTWSSGSSGSA
-347 SVNIPMEAGE
+347 SVDIQMEAGE
-357 HILVSGSLATVN
+357 HILVSGTLAVITN
-369 PSANQY
+369 PDSSF

-416 IVKAFF
+416 IVKAFV
-422 QLFGLTIDVNPA
+422 QLFGLTVDVNPV

-440 YSVQEFYNRRSSSGK
+440 YSIQEFYNRRSSSGK

-470 FQLSNYA
+470 FQLSSYA

-521 QTLYDEDTT
+521 QKLYDADTT
-530 DKVHTIANYPIW
+530 NKNHTLANYPIW

-548 VENGEMTETTWEYNA
+548 MENGEMTETTWEYNV
-563 LSKPMVVHVNKS
+563 LSKPMVVHIDKS
-575 DYMWPQVSVGYT
+575 DYMRPVVKVGYT
-587 LIRVRL
+587 RTQVRL
-593 FTAYF
+593 YTAYF

-616 LKRPKILQTQILL
+616 LKSPRILQVQILL

-640 DPIWLEEPG
+640 NPIWLEEHG

-658 NFQAEKITKVDLIR
+658 NFQAGKIPKVDLIR

>member
-1 MDKLSGDMNYELL
+1 MNYELL
-14 MKGIDGEVWSLDLPL
+14 MKGTDGEVWSLDLPL
-29 DAPAMNYQTNNLA
+29 DAPAMNYQINNLT

-72 IGSGSYVPYMRFP
+72 VGSGSYVPYMKFP

-97 VGAVLNIVDVSDES
+97 AGAVLNIVDVSDTS
-111 IGIQIIGATADLFDT
+111 IGVQILGATIDLFDT

-135 GDGMFL
+135 GTGMFL

-151 IERRL
+151 AERYL
-156 VGPEGVKVLYFWLYA
+156 SGPEESKVLYFWLYA

-187 QQVRELDKFYPHLN
+187 GQVRELDKFYPHLN
-201 WYDLVTWIFARE
+201 WYDLVTWIFDRE

-219 DVDPVDRDEMFLPC
+219 DVDSVDRSEMFLPC

-252 IQDPPI
+252 VKDTPP
-258 GTTVGVVW
+258 GGLAGVTW
-266 QGFPGVTLSDPV
+266 QGSPGVTLSDPV
-278 AGRLLMGTV
+278 AGRLTIDTIPG
-287 AGTFN
+287 GFN

-304 FSWSNISAIR
+304 FSWSNTSAIQR
-314 NGSVAV
+314 GTVTV
-320 QVTHYKND
+320 RVTHYKND

-334 LIRSWSSGSSGSA
+334 LTRSWTSGSSGSA
-347 SVNIPMEAGE
+347 SVDIPMEAGE
-357 HILVSGSLATVN
+357 HILVYGSLLAGNFTTD
-369 PSANQY
+369 QY

-382 ITAPPVPET
+382 ITAPIPLET

-397 QPGLTYDL
+397 YPGLTYDL

-470 FQLSNYA
+470 FQLSSYA

-498 SIPDVNLQPTK
+498 SIQDVNLQPTK

-521 QTLYDEDTT
+521 QALYDEYTQRL
-530 DKVHTIANYPIW
+530 HTLANYPIW
-542 TVNRGR
+542 TINRGR
-548 VENGEMTETTWEYNA
+548 MENGEMTETTWEYNA
-563 LSKPMVVHVNKS
+563 LSKPMVVHIGKD
-575 DYMWPQVSVGYT
+575 DYMEPKVSVGYT
-587 LIRVRL
+587 LTQVRL
-593 FTAYF
+593 YTAYF

-604 VPKYYDKLINNI
+604 VPKYYGKLIDNI

-640 DPIWLEEPG
+640 NPIWLEEHG

-658 NFQAEKITKVDLIR
+658 NFQAGKITKVDLIR

>member
-1 MDKLSGDMNYELL
+1 MNYELL
-14 MKGIDGEVWSLDLPL
+14 MKGIDGKVWSLDLPL
-29 DAPAMNYQTNNLA
+29 DAPAMNYQINNLA

-72 IGSGSYVPYMRFP
+72 VGSDSCVPYMKFP

-97 VGAVLNIVDVSDES
+97 AGAVLNIVDVSDTS
-111 IGIQIIGATADLFDT
+111 IGVQILGATVDLFDT

-151 IERRL
+151 TERYL
-156 VGPEGVKVLYFWLYA
+156 SGPEGVKVLYFWLYA

-177 NIPPISMEAI
+177 NFPPFAMEAI
-187 QQVRELDKFYPHLN
+187 RQVSELDKFYPHLN
-201 WYDLVTWIFARE
+201 WYDLVTWIFDRA

-219 DVDPVDRDEMFLPC
+219 DVDPVDRAEMFLPC

-241 PNAPKASGTGW
+241 PKAPKASGIGW
-252 IQDPPI
+252 IQNPSI
-258 GTTVGVVW
+258 GTPTGVIW
-266 QGFPGVTLSDPV
+266 EGSPGVTLSDPV
-278 AGRLLMGTV
+278 AGRLTIDPGH
-287 AGTFN
+287 GTFS
-292 WMTLWDTTITFS
+292 WMTLWDTTITFK
-304 FSWSNISAIR
+304 FSWSNISAIQKS
-314 NGSVAV
+314 SVAV
-320 QVTHYKND
+320 KVTHYKND
-328 GTSAIV
+328 GTNAVV
-334 LIRSWSSGSSGSA
+334 LTRSWASGSSGSA
-347 SVNIPMEAGE
+347 SVDIQMEAGE
-357 HILVSGSLATVN
+357 YILVSGTLTVIIN
-369 PSANQY
+369 SSSSF
-375 DMRFPVS
+375 DLRFPVS

-416 IVKAFF
+416 IVKAFV
-422 QLFGLTIDVNPA
+422 QLFGLTVDVNSV

-440 YSVQEFYNRRSSSGK
+440 YSIREFYNRRSSSGK

-470 FQLSNYA
+470 FQLSSYA
-477 QSNEI
+477 QSNEL

-521 QTLYDEDTT
+521 QRLYDADTT
-530 DKVHTIANYPIW
+530 NENHTLANYPIW

-548 VENGEMTETTWEYNA
+548 MENGEMTETTWEYNV
-563 LSKPMVVHVNKS
+563 LSKPMVVHINKS
-575 DYMWPQVSVGYT
+575 DFMRPKVKVGRT
-587 LIRVRL
+587 LTQIRL
-593 FTAYF
+593 YTAYF
-598 KNLNYY
+598 KKLNYY
-604 VPKYYDKLINNI
+604 VPKYYGKLINNI
-616 LKRPKILQTQILL
+616 LKSPKILQVQILL

-640 DPIWLEEPG
+640 NPIWLEEHG

-658 NFQAEKITKVDLIR
+658 NFQAGKIPKVDLIR

>member
-1 MDKLSGDMNYELL
+1 MNYELL

-29 DAPAMNYQTNNLA
+29 DAPAMNYQINNLA

-61 HNEQAFQFSFV
+61 HNEQAFQFSFEV
-72 IGSGSYVPYMRFP
+72 GSGSGVPYMRFP

-97 VGAVLNIVDVSDES
+97 AGAVLNIVDVSDTL
-111 IGIQIIGATADLFDT
+111 IGVQILGATVDLFDT

-151 IERRL
+151 TERYL
-156 VGPEGVKVLYFWLYA
+156 SGSGEAKVLYFWLYA

-177 NIPPISMEAI
+177 NFPPFAMEAI
-187 QQVRELDKFYPHLN
+187 RQVSELDKFYPHLN
-201 WYDLVTWIFARE
+201 WYDLVTWIFDRA

-219 DVDPVDRDEMFLPC
+219 DVDPVDRAEMFLPC

-241 PNAPKASGTGW
+241 PKAPIASGIGW
-252 IQDPPI
+252 IQNP
-258 GTTVGVVW
+258 TVGTPTGVIW
-266 QGFPGVTLSDPV
+266 KGSPGVTLKDPV
-278 AGRLLMGTV
+278 AGRLTIGPGS
-287 AGTFN
+287 GTFS
-292 WMTLWDTTITFS
+292 WMTLWDTTITFR
-304 FSWSNISAIR
+304 FSWSNISAIQKS
-314 NGSVAV
+314 SVTV
-320 QVTHYKND
+320 KVTHYKND
-328 GTSAIV
+328 GTSAVV
-334 LIRSWSSGSSGSA
+334 LTRSWSSGSSGNV
-347 SVNIPMEAGE
+347 SVDIQMEAGE
-357 HILVSGSLATVN
+357 HILVSGTLAIITN
-369 PSANQY
+369 PGSSF

-416 IVKAFF
+416 IVKAFV
-422 QLFGLTIDVNPA
+422 QLFGLTVDVNPV

-440 YSVQEFYNRRSSSGK
+440 YSIREFYNRQSSSGK

-470 FQLSNYA
+470 FQLSSYA

-521 QTLYDEDTT
+521 QSLYDADTT
-530 DKVHTIANYPIW
+530 NKIHTLANYPIW
-542 TVNRGR
+542 TINRGR
-548 VENGEMTETTWEYNA
+548 MENGEVTETTWEYNV
-563 LSKPMVVHVNKS
+563 LSKPMVVHIDKS
-575 DYMWPQVSVGYT
+575 DYMRPKVRVGYT
-587 LIRVRL
+587 TTQVRL
-593 FTAYF
+593 YTAYF
-598 KNLNYY
+598 KNLKYY
-604 VPKYYDKLINNI
+604 VPKYYNKLINNI
-616 LKRPKILQTQILL
+616 LKRPKILQVQILL

-640 DPIWLEEPG
+640 NPIWLEEHG

-658 NFQAEKITKVDLIR
+658 NFQAGKIPKVDLIR

>member
-1 MDKLSGDMNYELL
+1 MNYELL

-29 DAPAMNYQTNNLA
+29 DAPAMNYQINNLA

-72 IGSGSYVPYMRFP
+72 VGSDSCVPYMKFP

-97 VGAVLNIVDVSDES
+97 AGAVLNIVDVSDTS
-111 IGIQIIGATADLFDT
+111 IGVQILGATADMFDT

-151 IERRL
+151 TERYL
-156 VGPEGVKVLYFWLYA
+156 SGPGEVKVLYFWLYA

-177 NIPPISMEAI
+177 NFPPFAMEAI
-187 QQVRELDKFYPHLN
+187 RQVGELDKFYPHLN
-201 WYDLVTWIFARE
+201 WYDLVTWIFDRA

-219 DVDPVDRDEMFLPC
+219 DVDPVDRAEMFLPC

-241 PNAPKASGTGW
+241 PKAPRASGIGW
-252 IQDPPI
+252 IRDF
-258 GTTVGVVW
+258 TVGTPTGVIW
-266 QGFPGVTLSDPV
+266 KGSPGVTLKDPV
-278 AGRLLMGTV
+278 AGRLTIGPKS
-287 AGTFN
+287 GTFS
-292 WMTLWDTTITFS
+292 WMTLWDTTITFRL
-304 FSWSNISAIR
+304 SWSNISAIQKS
-314 NGSVAV
+314 SVAV
-320 QVTHYKND
+320 EVTHYKND
-328 GTSAIV
+328 GTSAVV
-334 LIRSWSSGSSGSA
+334 LTRSWSTGSSGSA
-347 SVNIPMEAGE
+347 SVDIQMEAGE
-357 HILVSGSLATVN
+357 HILVSGTLAVITN
-369 PSANQY
+369 PNSSF
-375 DMRFPVS
+375 DMRFLVS

-416 IVKAFF
+416 IVKAFV
-422 QLFGLTIDVNPA
+422 QLFGLTVDVNPV

-440 YSVQEFYNRRSSSGK
+440 YSIQEFYNRRSSSGK

-470 FQLSNYA
+470 FQLSSYA

-521 QTLYDEDTT
+521 QKLYDAGTT
-530 DKVHTIANYPIW
+530 NKTHTLANYPIW
-542 TVNRGR
+542 TINRGR
-548 VENGEMTETTWEYNA
+548 MENGEVTETTWEYNV
-563 LSKPMVVHVNKS
+563 LSKPMVVHIDKS
-575 DYMWPQVSVGYT
+575 DYMQPVVRVGYT
-587 LIRVRL
+587 RTRVRL
-593 FTAYF
+593 YTAYF

-616 LKRPKILQTQILL
+616 LKRPKILQVQILL

-640 DPIWLEEPG
+640 NPIWLEEHG

-658 NFQAEKITKVDLIR
+658 NFQAGKIPKVDLIR

>member
-1 MDKLSGDMNYELL
+1 

-29 DAPAMNYQTNNLA
+29 DAPAMNYQINNLA

-61 HNEQAFQFSFV
+61 HNEQAFQFSFEV
-72 IGSGSYVPYMRFP
+72 GSGSGVPYMKFP

-97 VGAVLNIVDVSDES
+97 VGAVLNIVDVSDTS
-111 IGIQIIGATADLFDT
+111 IGVQILGATVDLFDT

-151 IERRL
+151 TERYL
-156 VGPEGVKVLYFWLYA
+156 SGPEKVKVLYFWLYA

-177 NIPPISMEAI
+177 NFPPFAMEAI
-187 QQVRELDKFYPHLN
+187 RQVGELDKFYPHLN
-201 WYDLVTWIFARE
+201 WYDLVTWIFDRA

-219 DVDPVDRDEMFLPC
+219 DVDLVDRAEMFLPC

-241 PNAPKASGTGW
+241 PKAPRASGIGW
-252 IQDPPI
+252 IQNF
-258 GTTVGVVW
+258 TVGTPAGVIW
-266 QGFPGVTLSDPV
+266 KGSPGVTLSDPV
-278 AGRLLMGTV
+278 AGRLTIGPKS
-287 AGTFN
+287 GTFS
-292 WMTLWDTTITFS
+292 WMTLWDTTITFR
-304 FSWSNISAIR
+304 FSWSNISAIQR
-314 NGSVAV
+314 SSVAV
-320 QVTHYKND
+320 EVTHYKND
-328 GTSAIV
+328 GTSAVV
-334 LIRSWSSGSSGSA
+334 LTRSWSTGSSGSA
-347 SVNIPMEAGE
+347 SVDIQMEAGE
-357 HILVSGSLATVN
+357 HILVSGTLAVITN
-369 PSANQY
+369 PVSSF

-416 IVKAFF
+416 IVKAFV
-422 QLFGLTIDVNPA
+422 QLFGLTVDVNPV
-434 TKVARA
+434 TKVAKA
-440 YSVQEFYNRRSSSGK
+440 YSIQEFYNRRSSSGK

-470 FQLSNYA
+470 FQLSSYA

-521 QTLYDEDTT
+521 QKLYDAGTT
-530 DKVHTIANYPIW
+530 NKTHTLANYPIW
-542 TVNRGR
+542 TINRGR
-548 VENGEMTETTWEYNA
+548 MENGEMTETTWEYNV
-563 LSKPMVVHVNKS
+563 LSKPMVVHIDKS
-575 DYMWPQVSVGYT
+575 DYMRPMVRVGYT
-587 LIRVRL
+587 RTRVRL
-593 FTAYF
+593 YTAYF

-616 LKRPKILQTQILL
+616 LKRPKILQVQILL

-640 DPIWLEEPG
+640 NPIWLEEHG

-658 NFQAEKITKVDLIR
+658 NFQAGKIPKVDLIR

>member
-1 MDKLSGDMNYELL
+1 MNYELL

-29 DAPAMNYQTNNLA
+29 DAPAMNYQINSLA

-72 IGSGSYVPYMRFP
+72 VGSGSCVPYMKFP

-97 VGAVLNIVDVSDES
+97 AGAVLNIVDVSDTS
-111 IGIQIIGATADLFDT
+111 IGVQILGAIVDLFDT

-151 IERRL
+151 TERYL
-156 VGPEGVKVLYFWLYA
+156 SGPGEVKVLYFWLYA

-177 NIPPISMEAI
+177 NFPPFAMEAI
-187 QQVRELDKFYPHLN
+187 RQVRELDKFYPHLN
-201 WYDLVTWIFARE
+201 WYDLVTWIFDRA

-219 DVDPVDRDEMFLPC
+219 DVDPVDRAEMFLPC

-241 PNAPKASGTGW
+241 PKAPRASGIGW
-252 IQDPPI
+252 IRNF
-258 GTTVGVVW
+258 TVGTPAGVIW
-266 QGFPGVTLSDPV
+266 KGSPGVTLSDPV
-278 AGRLLMGTV
+278 AGRLTIGPKS
-287 AGTFN
+287 GTFS
-292 WMTLWDTTITFS
+292 WMTLWDTTITFRI
-304 FSWSNISAIR
+304 SWTNPSAIQKSR
-314 NGSVAV
+314 VAV
-320 QVTHYKND
+320 EVTHYKND
-328 GTSAIV
+328 GTSAVV
-334 LIRSWSSGSSGSA
+334 LTRSWSTGSSGSA
-347 SVNIPMEAGE
+347 SVDIQMEAGE
-357 HILVSGSLATVN
+357 HILVSGTLAVITN
-369 PSANQY
+369 PNSSF

-416 IVKAFF
+416 IVKAFV
-422 QLFGLTIDVNPA
+422 QLFGLTVDVNPV

-440 YSVQEFYNRRSSSGK
+440 YSIQEFYNRRSSSGK

-470 FQLSNYA
+470 FQLSSYA

-521 QTLYDEDTT
+521 QKLYDAGTT
-530 DKVHTIANYPIW
+530 NKTHTLANYPIW
-542 TVNRGR
+542 TINRGR
-548 VENGEMTETTWEYNA
+548 MENGEVTETTWEYNV
-563 LSKPMVVHVNKS
+563 LSKPMVVHIDKS
-575 DYMWPQVSVGYT
+575 DFMRPEVSVGHT
-587 LIRVRL
+587 LTRVRL
-593 FTAYF
+593 YTAYF

-616 LKRPKILQTQILL
+616 LKRPKILQVQILL

-640 DPIWLEEPG
+640 NPIWLEEHG

-658 NFQAEKITKVDLIR
+658 NFQAGKIPKVDLIR

>member
-1 MDKLSGDMNYELL
+1 MNYELL

-29 DAPAMNYQTNNLA
+29 DAPAMNYQINNLA

-72 IGSGSYVPYMRFP
+72 VGSGSYVPYMKFP

-97 VGAVLNIVDVSDES
+97 AGAVLNIVDVTDTS
-111 IGIQIIGATADLFDT
+111 IGVQILGATTDLFDT

-135 GDGMFL
+135 GTGMFL

-151 IERRL
+151 AERYL
-156 VGPEGVKVLYFWLYA
+156 SGPGESKVLYFWLYA

-177 NIPPISMEAI
+177 NVPPISMEAI
-187 QQVRELDKFYPHLN
+187 GQVRELDKFYPHLN
-201 WYDLVTWIFARE
+201 WYDLVTWIFDQA

-219 DVDPVDRDEMFLPC
+219 DVDSVDRSEMFLPC

-258 GTTVGVVW
+258 GTTVGVIW
-266 QGFPGVTLSDPV
+266 QGYPGVTLSDPV
-278 AGRLLMGTV
+278 AGRLMMGTV
-287 AGTFN
+287 SGTFS

-320 QVTHYKND
+320 QVTHYKNG
-328 GTSAIV
+328 GTKAIV
-334 LIRSWSSGSSGSA
+334 LTRSWSSGSSGSA
-347 SVNIPMEAGE
+347 SVDIPMEAGE

-416 IVKAFF
+416 IAKAFF

-470 FQLSNYA
+470 FQLSSYA
-477 QSNEI
+477 QTNEI

-521 QTLYDEDTT
+521 QTLYDEDSTS
-530 DKVHTIANYPIW
+530 KIHTLANYPIW
-542 TVNRGR
+542 TINRGR
-548 VENGEMTETTWEYNA
+548 MENGEMTETTWEYNA
-563 LSKPMVVHVNKS
+563 LSKPMVVHINKS

-587 LIRVRL
+587 LTRIRL
-593 FTAYF
+593 YTAYF

-640 DPIWLEEPG
+640 NPIWLEEHG

-658 NFQAEKITKVDLIR
+658 NFQAGKITKVDLIR

>member
-1 MDKLSGDMNYELL
+1 MNYELL

-29 DAPAMNYQTNNLA
+29 DAPAMNYQINNLA

-72 IGSGSYVPYMRFP
+72 VGSGSGVPYMKFP

-97 VGAVLNIVDVSDES
+97 AGAVLNIVDISDTS
-111 IGIQIIGATADLFDT
+111 IGVQILGATVDLFDT

-151 IERRL
+151 TERYL
-156 VGPEGVKVLYFWLYA
+156 SGSGGVKVLYFWLYA

-177 NIPPISMEAI
+177 NFPPFAMEAI
-187 QQVRELDKFYPHLN
+187 RQVNGLDKFYPHLN
-201 WYDLVTWIFARE
+201 WYDLVTWIFDRA

-219 DVDPVDRDEMFLPC
+219 DVDPADRAGMFLPC

-241 PNAPKASGTGW
+241 PKAPNASGIGW
-252 IQDPPI
+252 IQNPST
-258 GTTVGVVW
+258 GTTGVTW
-266 QGFPGVTLSDPV
+266 KGSPGVTLEDPV
-278 AGRLLMGTV
+278 AGRLTINP
-287 AGTFN
+287 GTFD
-292 WMTLWDTTITFS
+292 WMTLWDTTITFR
-304 FSWSNISAIR
+304 FSWSNISAIQKS
-314 NGSVAV
+314 SVAV
-320 QVTHYKND
+320 KVTHYKND
-328 GTSAIV
+328 GTSAEV
-334 LIRSWSSGSSGSA
+334 LTRTWSSGSSGSA
-347 SVNIPMEAGE
+347 SVNIQMEAGE
-357 HILVSGSLATVN
+357 HILVSGTLAIAIKPVN
-369 PSANQY
+369 SF

-416 IVKAFF
+416 IVKAFV
-422 QLFGLTIDVNPA
+422 QLFGLTVDVNPV

-440 YSVQEFYNRRSSSGK
+440 YSMQEFYNRRSSSGK

-470 FQLSNYA
+470 FQLSSYA
-477 QSNEI
+477 QSNEM

-521 QTLYDEDTT
+521 QKLYDADITNAT
-530 DKVHTIANYPIW
+530 HTLANYPIW
-542 TVNRGR
+542 TVNRGQM
-548 VENGEMTETTWEYNA
+548 ENGEMTEMTWEYNV
-563 LSKPMVVHVNKS
+563 LSKPMVVHIDKS
-575 DYMWPQVSVGYT
+575 DFMRPKVRVGRTLTQVQLYP
-587 LIRVRL
+587 
-593 FTAYF
+593 AYF
-598 KNLNYY
+598 KNLKYY
-604 VPKYYDKLINNI
+604 VPKYYNKLINNI
-616 LKRPKILQTQILL
+616 LKRPKILQVQILL
-629 DSLDIQSLDLF
+629 NSLDIQSLDLF
-640 DPIWLEEPG
+640 NPIWLEEHG

-658 NFQAEKITKVDLIR
+658 NFQAGKISKVDLIR

>member
-1 MDKLSGDMNYELL
+1 MNYELL

-29 DAPAMNYQTNNLA
+29 DAPAMNYQINSLA

-72 IGSGSYVPYMRFP
+72 VGSGSGVPYMRFP

-97 VGAVLNIVDVSDES
+97 AGAVLNIVDVSDTS
-111 IGIQIIGATADLFDT
+111 IGVQILGATVDLFDT

-151 IERRL
+151 AERYLSGSGEAR
-156 VGPEGVKVLYFWLYA
+156 VLYFWLYA

-177 NIPPISMEAI
+177 NFPPFAMEAI
-187 QQVRELDKFYPHLN
+187 RQVSELDKFYPHLN
-201 WYDLVTWIFARE
+201 WYDLVTWIFDQA

-219 DVDPVDRDEMFLPC
+219 DVASVDRAEMFLPC

-241 PNAPKASGTGW
+241 PKAPRASGIGW
-252 IQDPPI
+252 IRNPAI
-258 GTTVGVVW
+258 GTPTGVVW
-266 QGFPGVTLSDPV
+266 KGSPGVTLSDPV
-278 AGRLLMGTV
+278 AGRLTIGPGS
-287 AGTFN
+287 GTFS
-292 WMTLWDTTITFS
+292 WMTLWDTTITFR
-304 FSWSNISAIR
+304 FSWSNISAIQKS
-314 NGSVAV
+314 SVTV
-320 QVTHYKND
+320 KVTHYKND
-328 GTSAIV
+328 GTSAVV
-334 LIRSWSSGSSGSA
+334 LTKSWSSGSSGNV
-347 SVNIPMEAGE
+347 SVDIQMEAGE
-357 HILVSGSLATVN
+357 HILVSGTFAIVVN
-369 PSANQY
+369 SGSSF
-375 DMRFPVS
+375 DLRFPVS

-416 IVKAFF
+416 IVKAFV
-422 QLFGLTIDVNPA
+422 QLFGLTVDVNPV

-440 YSVQEFYNRRSSSGK
+440 YSIQEFYNRRSLSGK

-521 QTLYDEDTT
+521 QSLYDADITNET
-530 DKVHTIANYPIW
+530 HTLANYPIW

-548 VENGEMTETTWEYNA
+548 MENGEVTETTWEYNV
-563 LSKPMVVHVNKS
+563 LSKPMVVHIDKS
-575 DYMWPQVSVGYT
+575 DYMRPKVRVGYNT
-587 LIRVRL
+587 TQVRL
-593 FTAYF
+593 YTAYF
-598 KNLNYY
+598 KNLKYY

-616 LKRPKILQTQILL
+616 LKRPKILQVQILL

-640 DPIWLEEPG
+640 NPIWLEEHG

-658 NFQAEKITKVDLIR
+658 NFQAGKIPKVDLIR

>member
-1 MDKLSGDMNYELL
+1 MNYELL

-29 DAPAMNYQTNNLA
+29 DAPAMNYQINNLA

-61 HNEQAFQFSFV
+61 HNEQAFQFSFEV
-72 IGSGSYVPYMRFP
+72 GSDSGVPYMKFP

-97 VGAVLNIVDVSDES
+97 AGAVLNIVDVSDTS
-111 IGIQIIGATADLFDT
+111 IGVQVLGATVDLFDT

-151 IERRL
+151 TERYL
-156 VGPEGVKVLYFWLYA
+156 SGSGKAKVLYFWLYA

-177 NIPPISMEAI
+177 NFPPFAMEAI
-187 QQVRELDKFYPHLN
+187 RQVSGLDKFYPHLN
-201 WYDLVTWIFARE
+201 WYDLVTWIFDRA

-219 DVDPVDRDEMFLPC
+219 DVDPVDRAEMFLPC
-233 TYPVLADN
+233 TYPVLANN
-241 PNAPKASGTGW
+241 PKAPKASGIGW
-252 IQDPPI
+252 IRNPSI
-258 GTTVGVVW
+258 GTTGVIW
-266 QGFPGVTLSDPV
+266 KGSPGVTLSDPV
-278 AGRLLMGTV
+278 AGRLTIGPGS
-287 AGTFN
+287 GTFS
-292 WMTLWDTTITFS
+292 WMTLWDTTITFRL
-304 FSWSNISAIR
+304 SWSNISAIQKS
-314 NGSVAV
+314 SVGV
-320 QVTHYKND
+320 KVTHYKND
-328 GTSAIV
+328 GTSAVV
-334 LIRSWSSGSSGSA
+334 LTRSWSSGSSGSA
-347 SVNIPMEAGE
+347 SVNIQMEAGE
-357 HILVSGSLATVN
+357 HILVSGSLAIAVN
-369 PSANQY
+369 PVNSF

-382 ITAPPVPET
+382 ITVPPVPET

-416 IVKAFF
+416 IVKAFV
-422 QLFGLTIDVNPA
+422 QLFGLTVDVNPV

-440 YSVQEFYNRRSSSGK
+440 YSIQEFYNRRSSSGK

-470 FQLSNYA
+470 FQLSSYA

-521 QTLYDEDTT
+521 QSLYDADTT
-530 DKVHTIANYPIW
+530 SKTHTLANYPIW

-548 VENGEMTETTWEYNA
+548 VENGEVTETTWEYNV
-563 LSKPMVVHVNKS
+563 LSKPMVVHIDKS
-575 DYMWPQVSVGYT
+575 DYMRPKVRVGYT
-587 LIRVRL
+587 TTQVRL
-593 FTAYF
+593 YTAYF
-598 KNLNYY
+598 KKLKYY
-604 VPKYYDKLINNI
+604 VPKYYNKLINNI
-616 LKRPKILQTQILL
+616 LKRPKILQVQILL
-629 DSLDIQSLDLF
+629 DSVDIQSLDLF
-640 DPIWLEEPG
+640 NPIWLEEHG

-658 NFQAEKITKVDLIR
+658 NFQAGKIPKVDLIR

>member
-1 MDKLSGDMNYELL
+1 MNYELL
-14 MKGIDGEVWSLDLPL
+14 MKGIDGKVWSLDLPL
-29 DAPAMNYQTNNLA
+29 DAPAMNYQINNLA

-61 HNEQAFQFSFV
+61 HNEQAFQFSSV
-72 IGSGSYVPYMRFP
+72 VGSDSGVPYMKFP

-97 VGAVLNIVDVSDES
+97 AGAILSIVDVSDTS
-111 IGIQIIGATADLFDT
+111 IGVQILGATVDLFDT

-151 IERRL
+151 TERYL
-156 VGPEGVKVLYFWLYA
+156 SGPEKVKVLYFWLYA

-177 NIPPISMEAI
+177 NFPPFAMEAI
-187 QQVRELDKFYPHLN
+187 RQVNGLDKFYPHLN
-201 WYDLVTWIFARE
+201 WYDLVTWIFDRA

-219 DVDPVDRDEMFLPC
+219 DVDPVDRAEMFLPC

-241 PNAPKASGTGW
+241 PKAPRASGIGW
-252 IQDPPI
+252 IQSFKV
-258 GTTVGVVW
+258 GTPAGVIW
-266 QGFPGVTLSDPV
+266 KGSPGVTLKDPV
-278 AGRLLMGTV
+278 AGRLTIGPV
-287 AGTFN
+287 SGTFS
-292 WMTLWDTTITFS
+292 WMTLWDTTITFR
-304 FSWSNISAIR
+304 FSWTNISAIQKS
-314 NGSVAV
+314 SVAV
-320 QVTHYKND
+320 KVTHYKND
-328 GTSAIV
+328 GTNAVV
-334 LIRSWSSGSSGSA
+334 LTRSWSSGSSGSA
-347 SVNIPMEAGE
+347 SVDIQMEAGE
-357 HILVSGSLATVN
+357 HILVSGTLSVVTNPVN
-369 PSANQY
+369 SF
-375 DMRFPVS
+375 DLRFPVS

-416 IVKAFF
+416 IVKAFV
-422 QLFGLTIDVNPA
+422 QLFGLTVDVNPG

-440 YSVQEFYNRRSSSGK
+440 YSIQEFYNRRSSSGK

-470 FQLSNYA
+470 FQLSSYA
-477 QSNEI
+477 QSNEV

-521 QTLYDEDTT
+521 QSLYDADTT
-530 DKVHTIANYPIW
+530 NETHTLANYPIW
-542 TVNRGR
+542 TVNRGQM
-548 VENGEMTETTWEYNA
+548 ENGEMTETTWEYNV
-563 LSKPMVVHVNKS
+563 LSKPMVVRIDKS
-575 DYMWPQVSVGYT
+575 DYMRPKVRVGYT
-587 LIRVRL
+587 LTQIRL
-593 FTAYF
+593 YTAYF
-598 KNLNYY
+598 KNLKYY

-616 LKRPKILQTQILL
+616 LKRPKILQAQILL
-629 DSLDIQSLDLF
+629 DSFDIQSLDLF
-640 DPIWLEEPG
+640 NPIWLEEHG

-658 NFQAEKITKVDLIR
+658 NFQAGKISKVDLIR

>member
-1 MDKLSGDMNYELL
+1 MNYELL
-14 MKGIDGEVWSLDLPL
+14 MKGIDGKVWSLDLPL
-29 DAPAMNYQTNNLA
+29 DAPAMNYQINNLA

-72 IGSGSYVPYMRFP
+72 VGSGSGVPYMKFP

-97 VGAVLNIVDVSDES
+97 AGAVLNIVDVSDTS
-111 IGIQIIGATADLFDT
+111 IGVQILGATVDLFDT

-135 GDGMFL
+135 GNGMFL
-141 LKWYTDTMGQ
+141 LKWYTNTMGQ
-151 IERRL
+151 TERYL
-156 VGPEGVKVLYFWLYA
+156 SGPEKTKVLYFWLYA

-177 NIPPISMEAI
+177 NFPPFAMEAI
-187 QQVRELDKFYPHLN
+187 RQVSELDKFYPHLN
-201 WYDLVTWIFARE
+201 WYDLVTWIFDRA

-219 DVDPVDRDEMFLPC
+219 DVDPADRAEMFLPC
-233 TYPVLADN
+233 TYPVLANN
-241 PNAPKASGTGW
+241 PNAPRASGIGW
-252 IQDPPI
+252 IQKF
-258 GTTVGVVW
+258 TVGTPTGVIW
-266 QGFPGVTLSDPV
+266 KGSPGVTLNDPV
-278 AGRLLMGTV
+278 AGRLTIGPES
-287 AGTFN
+287 GTFS
-292 WMTLWDTTITFS
+292 WMTLWDTTITFR
-304 FSWSNISAIR
+304 FSWSNPSAIQKS
-314 NGSVAV
+314 SVAV
-320 QVTHYKND
+320 KVTHYKND
-328 GTSAIV
+328 GTSAVV
-334 LIRSWSSGSSGSA
+334 LTRFWSSGSSGSA
-347 SVNIPMEAGE
+347 SVDIQMEAGE
-357 HILVSGSLATVN
+357 HILVSGTLSVVTS
-369 PSANQY
+369 PSNSF

-416 IVKAFF
+416 IVKAFV
-422 QLFGLTIDVNPA
+422 QLFGLTVDVNPD

-440 YSVQEFYNRRSSSGK
+440 YSIREFYNRRSSSGK

-470 FQLSNYA
+470 FQLSSYA
-477 QSNEI
+477 QSNEM

-521 QTLYDEDTT
+521 QSLYDADITNTT
-530 DKVHTIANYPIW
+530 HTLANYPIW

-548 VENGEMTETTWEYNA
+548 RENGEVTETTWEYNV
-563 LSKPMVVHVNKS
+563 LSKPMVVHIDKS
-575 DYMWPQVSVGYT
+575 DYMRPRVKIGYILT
-587 LIRVRL
+587 QVRL
-593 FTAYF
+593 YTAYF

-616 LKRPKILQTQILL
+616 LKRPKILQVQILL
-629 DSLDIQSLDLF
+629 DSFDIQSLDLF
-640 DPIWLEEPG
+640 NPIWLEEHG

-658 NFQAEKITKVDLIR
+658 NFQAGKIPKVDLIR

>member
-1 MDKLSGDMNYELL
+1 MNYELL
-14 MKGIDGEVWSLDLPL
+14 MKGIDGKVWSLDLPL
-29 DAPAMNYQTNNLA
+29 DAPAMNYQINNLA

-72 IGSGSYVPYMRFP
+72 VGSDSGVPYMKFP

-97 VGAVLNIVDVSDES
+97 AGAVLNIVDVSDTS
-111 IGIQIIGATADLFDT
+111 IGVQILGATVDLFDT

-141 LKWYTDTMGQ
+141 LKWYTNTMGQ
-151 IERRL
+151 TERYL
-156 VGPEGVKVLYFWLYA
+156 SAPGEVKVLYFWLYA

-177 NIPPISMEAI
+177 NFPPFAMEAI
-187 QQVRELDKFYPHLN
+187 RQVKELDKFYPHLN
-201 WYDLVTWIFARE
+201 WYDLVTWIFDRA

-219 DVDPVDRDEMFLPC
+219 DVDPVDRAEMFLPC

-241 PNAPKASGTGW
+241 PMAPRASGIGW
-252 IQDPPI
+252 IRNF
-258 GTTVGVVW
+258 TVGTPAGVIW
-266 QGFPGVTLSDPV
+266 KGSPGVTLSDPV
-278 AGRLLMGTV
+278 AGRLSIGSGS
-287 AGTFN
+287 GTFS
-292 WMTLWDTTITFS
+292 WMTLWDTTITFR

-314 NGSVAV
+314 NSSVSV
-320 QVTHYKND
+320 KVTHYKND
-328 GTSAIV
+328 GTSAVV
-334 LIRSWSSGSSGSA
+334 LTRSWSTGSSGSA
-347 SVNIPMEAGE
+347 SVDIQMEEGE
-357 HILVSGSLATVN
+357 HILVSGSLAVITN
-369 PSANQY
+369 PGSSF

-416 IVKAFF
+416 IVKAFV
-422 QLFGLTIDVNPA
+422 QLFGLTVDVNPA

-440 YSVQEFYNRRSSSGK
+440 YSIQEFYNRRSSSGK

-470 FQLSNYA
+470 FQLSSYA
-477 QSNEI
+477 QSNEM

-521 QTLYDEDTT
+521 QSLYDADITN
-530 DKVHTIANYPIW
+530 KIHTLANYPIW

-548 VENGEMTETTWEYNA
+548 MENGEVTETTWEYNV
-563 LSKPMVVHVNKS
+563 LSKPMVVHINKS
-575 DYMWPQVSVGYT
+575 DYMRPRVKVGYT
-587 LIRVRL
+587 LTQIRL
-593 FTAYF
+593 YTAYF

-604 VPKYYDKLINNI
+604 VPKYYDKLINNM
-616 LKRPKILQTQILL
+616 LKRPKILQAQILL
-629 DSLDIQSLDLF
+629 DSFDIQSLDLF
-640 DPIWLEEPG
+640 NPIWLEEHG

-658 NFQAEKITKVDLIR
+658 NFQAGKIPKVDLIR

>member
-1 MDKLSGDMNYELL
+1 MNYELL

-29 DAPAMNYQTNNLA
+29 DAPAMNYQINNLA

-72 IGSGSYVPYMRFP
+72 VGSGSYVPYMKFS

-97 VGAVLNIVDVSDES
+97 AGAVLNIVDVSDTS
-111 IGIQIIGATADLFDT
+111 IGIQILGATTDLFDT

-135 GDGMFL
+135 GTGMFL

-151 IERRL
+151 TERYL
-156 VGPEGVKVLYFWLYA
+156 SGSEESKVLYFWLYA

-177 NIPPISMEAI
+177 NMPPISMEAI
-187 QQVRELDKFYPHLN
+187 GQVRELDKFYPHLN
-201 WYDLVTWIFARE
+201 WYDLVTWIFDRE

-219 DVDPVDRDEMFLPC
+219 DVDSVDRSEMFLPC

-241 PNAPKASGTGW
+241 SNVPKASGTGW
-252 IQDPPI
+252 IKDTPPGGLACVI
-258 GTTVGVVW
+258 W
-266 QGFPGVTLSDPV
+266 QGSPGVTLSDPI
-278 AGRLLMGTV
+278 AGRLIINTISGE
-287 AGTFN
+287 FS

-304 FSWSNISAIR
+304 FAWSNTSAISK
-314 NGSVAV
+314 GSVTV
-320 QVTHYKND
+320 RVTHYKND
-328 GTSAIV
+328 GTDAIV
-334 LIRSWSSGSSGSA
+334 LSRSWTSGSYGSV
-347 SVNIPMEAGE
+347 SVDIPMEAGE
-357 HILVSGSLATVN
+357 HILVYGSLLAGNFSTD
-369 PSANQY
+369 QY

-382 ITAPPVPET
+382 ITAPIPPET
-391 SPGDKP
+391 SPGDRP
-397 QPGLTYDL
+397 YPGLTYDL

-434 TKVARA
+434 TRVARA
-440 YSVQEFYNRRSSSGK
+440 YSVQEIYNRRNSSGK

-470 FQLSNYA
+470 FQLSSYA

-498 SIPDVNLQPTK
+498 SIQDVNLQPTK

-521 QTLYDEDTT
+521 QTLYDEYTQRL
-530 DKVHTIANYPIW
+530 HTLANYPIW
-542 TVNRGR
+542 TINRGR
-548 VENGEMTETTWEYNA
+548 MENGEMTETTWEYNA
-563 LSKPMVVHVNKS
+563 LNKPMVVHINKY
-575 DYMWPQVSVGYT
+575 DYMEPKVSAGYT
-587 LIRVRL
+587 LTQVRL
-593 FTAYF
+593 YTARF
-598 KNLNYY
+598 KSLNYY
-604 VPKYYDKLINNI
+604 VPKYYGKLIDNI

-640 DPIWLEEPG
+640 NPIWLEEHG

-658 NFQAEKITKVDLIR
+658 NFQAGKITKVDLIR

>member
-1 MDKLSGDMNYELL
+1 MNYELL
-14 MKGIDGEVWSLDLPL
+14 MKGIDGKVWSLDLPL
-29 DAPAMNYQTNNLA
+29 DAPAMNYQINNLA

-61 HNEQAFQFSFV
+61 HNEQAFQFSFEV
-72 IGSGSYVPYMRFP
+72 GSGSGVPYMRFP

-97 VGAVLNIVDVSDES
+97 AGAVLNVVDVSDTS
-111 IGIQIIGATADLFDT
+111 IGVQILGATVDLFDT

-151 IERRL
+151 TERYL
-156 VGPEGVKVLYFWLYA
+156 SGPEEAKVLYFWLYA

-177 NIPPISMEAI
+177 NFPPFAMEAI
-187 QQVRELDKFYPHLN
+187 RQVSELDKFYPHLN
-201 WYDLVTWIFARE
+201 WYDLVTWIFDRA

-219 DVDPVDRDEMFLPC
+219 DVDPVDRAEMFLPC

-241 PNAPKASGTGW
+241 PKAPVASGIGW
-252 IQDPPI
+252 IQNP
-258 GTTVGVVW
+258 TVGTPTGVIW
-266 QGFPGVTLSDPV
+266 KGSPGVTLSDPV
-278 AGRLLMGTV
+278 AGRLTIGP
-287 AGTFN
+287 ASGTFS
-292 WMTLWDTTITFS
+292 WMTLWDTTITFR
-304 FSWSNISAIR
+304 FSWSNISAIQKS
-314 NGSVAV
+314 SVSV
-320 QVTHYKND
+320 KVTHYKND
-328 GTSAIV
+328 GTSAVV
-334 LIRSWSSGSSGSA
+334 LTRSWSSGSSGNV
-347 SVNIPMEAGE
+347 SVDIQMEAGE
-357 HILVSGSLATVN
+357 HILVSGTLAIVTN
-369 PSANQY
+369 PGSSFY
-375 DMRFPVS
+375 MRFPVS

-416 IVKAFF
+416 IVKAFV
-422 QLFGLTIDVNPA
+422 QLFGLTVDVNPV

-440 YSVQEFYNRRSSSGK
+440 YSIQEFYNRRSSSGK

-470 FQLSNYA
+470 FQLSSYA

-521 QTLYDEDTT
+521 QRLYDADTT
-530 DKVHTIANYPIW
+530 NKIHTLANYPIW
-542 TVNRGR
+542 TINRGR
-548 VENGEMTETTWEYNA
+548 MENGEVTETTWEYNV
-563 LSKPMVVHVNKS
+563 LSKPMVVHIDKS
-575 DYMWPQVSVGYT
+575 DYMRPKVRVGHT
-587 LIRVRL
+587 ITQVRL
-593 FTAYF
+593 YTAYF
-598 KNLNYY
+598 KKLKYY

-616 LKRPKILQTQILL
+616 LKRPKILQVQILL

-640 DPIWLEEPG
+640 NPIWLEEHG

-658 NFQAEKITKVDLIR
+658 NFQAEKIPKVDLIR

>member
-1 MDKLSGDMNYELL
+1 MNYELL
-14 MKGIDGEVWSLDLPL
+14 MKGIDGKVWSLDLPL
-29 DAPAMNYQTNNLA
+29 DAPAMNYQINNLA

-72 IGSGSYVPYMRFP
+72 VGSGSGVPYMKFP

-97 VGAVLNIVDVSDES
+97 AGAVLNIVDVSDTS
-111 IGIQIIGATADLFDT
+111 IGVQILGATVDLFDT

-141 LKWYTDTMGQ
+141 LKWYTNTMGQ
-151 IERRL
+151 TERYL
-156 VGPEGVKVLYFWLYA
+156 SGPGEVKVLYFWLYA

-177 NIPPISMEAI
+177 NFPPFAMEAI
-187 QQVRELDKFYPHLN
+187 RQVSELDKFYPHLN
-201 WYDLVTWIFARE
+201 WYDLVTWIFDRA

-219 DVDPVDRDEMFLPC
+219 DVDPVDRAEMFLPC

-241 PNAPKASGTGW
+241 PKAPGASGIGW
-252 IQDPPI
+252 IQNPSVSTP
-258 GTTVGVVW
+258 TGVIW
-266 QGFPGVTLSDPV
+266 KGSPGVTLSDPV
-278 AGRLLMGTV
+278 AGRLTIGPGS
-287 AGTFN
+287 GTFN
-292 WMTLWDTTITFS
+292 WMTLWDTTITFR
-304 FSWSNISAIR
+304 FSWSNISAIQKS
-314 NGSVAV
+314 SVSV
-320 QVTHYKND
+320 KVTHYKND
-328 GTSAIV
+328 GTSAVV
-334 LIRSWSSGSSGSA
+334 LTRSWSSGSSGSA
-347 SVNIPMEAGE
+347 LVNIQMEAGE
-357 HILVSGSLATVN
+357 HILVSGTLAIVAN
-369 PSANQY
+369 PTSSF
-375 DMRFPVS
+375 DLRFPVS

-416 IVKAFF
+416 IVKAFV
-422 QLFGLTIDVNPA
+422 QLFGLTVDVNPV
-434 TKVARA
+434 TKVAKA
-440 YSVQEFYNRRSSSGK
+440 YSIQEFYNRRSSSGK

-470 FQLSNYA
+470 FQLSSYA
-477 QSNEI
+477 QSNEM

-521 QTLYDEDTT
+521 QRLYDADITNAT
-530 DKVHTIANYPIW
+530 HTLANYPIW

-548 VENGEMTETTWEYNA
+548 MENGEMTETTWEYNV
-563 LSKPMVVHVNKS
+563 LSKPMVVHINKS
-575 DYMWPQVSVGYT
+575 DFMRPKVRVGRT
-587 LIRVRL
+587 LTQVRL
-593 FTAYF
+593 YTAYF
-598 KNLNYY
+598 KNLKYY

-616 LKRPKILQTQILL
+616 LKRPKILQVQILL

-640 DPIWLEEPG
+640 NPIWLEEHG

-658 NFQAEKITKVDLIR
+658 NFQAGKIPKVDLIR

>member
-1 MDKLSGDMNYELL
+1 MNYELL
-14 MKGIDGEVWSLDLPL
+14 MKGIDGKVWSLDLPL
-29 DAPAMNYQTNNLA
+29 DAPAMNYQINSLA

-72 IGSGSYVPYMRFP
+72 VGSGSGVPYMKFP

-97 VGAVLNIVDVSDES
+97 AGAVLNIVDVSDTS
-111 IGIQIIGATADLFDT
+111 IGVQILGATVDLFDT

-141 LKWYTDTMGQ
+141 LKWYTDTMGRS
-151 IERRL
+151 ERYL
-156 VGPEGVKVLYFWLYA
+156 SGPEKVKVLYFWLYA

-177 NIPPISMEAI
+177 NFPPSAMEAI
-187 QQVRELDKFYPHLN
+187 RQVKELDKFYPHLN
-201 WYDLVTWIFARE
+201 WYDLVTWIFDRA

-219 DVDPVDRDEMFLPC
+219 NVDPVDQAEMFLPC

-241 PNAPKASGTGW
+241 PKAPRASGIGW
-252 IQDPPI
+252 IRNF
-258 GTTVGVVW
+258 TVGTPAGVIW
-266 QGFPGVTLSDPV
+266 EGSPGVTLSDPV
-278 AGRLLMGTV
+278 AGRLNIGPES
-287 AGTFN
+287 GTFS
-292 WMTLWDTTITFS
+292 WMTLWDTTITFR
-304 FSWSNISAIR
+304 FSWSNISAIQKSR
-314 NGSVAV
+314 VAV
-320 QVTHYKND
+320 KVTHYKND
-328 GTSAIV
+328 GTSAVV
-334 LIRSWSSGSSGSA
+334 LTRSWSTGSSGSA
-347 SVNIPMEAGE
+347 SVDIQMEAGE
-357 HILVSGSLATVN
+357 HILVAGTLAVVTNPVN
-369 PSANQY
+369 SF
-375 DMRFPVS
+375 DMKFPVS

-416 IVKAFF
+416 IVKAFV
-422 QLFGLTIDVNPA
+422 QLFGLTIDVNPV

-470 FQLSNYA
+470 FQLSSYA
-477 QSNEI
+477 QSNEM

-521 QTLYDEDTT
+521 QSLYDADNTN
-530 DKVHTIANYPIW
+530 KIHTLANYPIW

-548 VENGEMTETTWEYNA
+548 MENGEETETTWEYNV
-563 LSKPMVVHVNKS
+563 LSKPMVVHIDKS
-575 DYMWPQVSVGYT
+575 DYMRPNVRVGYT
-587 LIRVRL
+587 LTQVRL
-593 FTAYF
+593 YTAYF
-598 KNLNYY
+598 KKLNYY

-616 LKRPKILQTQILL
+616 LKRPKILQVQILL

-640 DPIWLEEPG
+640 NPIWLEEHG

-658 NFQAEKITKVDLIR
+658 NFQAGKISKVDLIR
-672 M
+672 L

>member
-1 MDKLSGDMNYELL
+1 MNYELL
-14 MKGIDGEVWSLDLPL
+14 MKGIDGEVWSLDLPF
-29 DAPAMNYQTNNLA
+29 DAPAMNYQINNLS

-54 ISLPRTT
+54 IRLPRTT
-61 HNEQAFQFSFV
+61 HNEQAFRFSSV
-72 IGSGSYVPYMRFP
+72 IGAGSDVPYMKFP

-97 VGAVLNIVDVSDES
+97 AGAVLNIVDVSDTS
-111 IGIQIIGATADLFDT
+111 IGIQILGATADLFDT

-135 GDGMFL
+135 GTGMFL
-141 LKWYTDTMGQ
+141 LRWYTDTMGQ
-151 IERRL
+151 TERYL
-156 VGPEGVKVLYFWLYA
+156 SGPEESKVLFFWLYA
-171 TLQKNP
+171 TLLKNSNMPP
-177 NIPPISMEAI
+177 NPMEAI
-187 QQVRELDKFYPHLN
+187 RQVREMDKFYPHLN
-201 WYDLVTWIFARE
+201 WYDLVTWIFDRA

-219 DVDPVDRDEMFLPC
+219 DVDSVDRSEMFLPC

-252 IQDPPI
+252 IREPPI
-258 GTTVGVVW
+258 GTTVGVIW
-266 QGFPGVTLSDPV
+266 QGSPGGTLRDPV
-278 AGRLLMGTV
+278 AGRLRMGTES
-287 AGTFN
+287 GTFR
-292 WMTLWDTTITFS
+292 WMTLWDTTITFR
-304 FSWSNISAIR
+304 FSWSNISAIQ
-314 NGSVAV
+314 NGSVTV
-320 QVTHYKND
+320 RVTQYRND
-328 GTSAIV
+328 GTSVIV
-334 LIRSWSSGSSGSA
+334 LTRSWSSGSSGSA
-347 SVNIPMEAGE
+347 SVAIPMEAGE
-357 HILVSGSLATVN
+357 HILVSGSLTTVD
-369 PSANQY
+369 PSVNQY

-382 ITAPPVPET
+382 ITAPPVPGT

-422 QLFGLTIDVNPA
+422 QLFGLIIDVNPT

-440 YSVQEFYNRRSSSGK
+440 YSVKEFYNRRSSSGK
-455 NWSDKLIKGKDTKLT
+455 NWSDKLIKSEDTKLT
-470 FQLSNYA
+470 FQLTSYA
-477 QSNEI
+477 RTNEI

-521 QTLYDEDTT
+521 RTLYDRDST
-530 DKVHTIANYPIW
+530 DKIHTLANYPIW
-542 TVNRGR
+542 TFNKGRG
-548 VENGEMTETTWEYNA
+548 ENGEMTETTWEYNA
-563 LSKPMVVHVNKS
+563 LSKPMVVRINKS
-575 DYMWPQVSVGYT
+575 DYMWPQVSVGYIH
-587 LIRVRL
+587 IRVRL
-593 FTAYF
+593 YTAYF
-598 KNLNYY
+598 QSLKYY
-604 VPKYYDKLINNI
+604 IPKYYDKLINNI

-640 DPIWLEEPG
+640 NPIWLEEHG

-658 NFQAEKITKVDLIR
+658 NFRAGKITVVDLIR

>member
-1 MDKLSGDMNYELL
+1 MNYELL
-14 MKGIDGEVWSLDLPL
+14 MKGIDGKVWSLDLPL
-29 DAPAMNYQTNNLA
+29 DAPVMNYQINNLA

-72 IGSGSYVPYMRFP
+72 VGSGSGVPYMKFP

-97 VGAVLNIVDVSDES
+97 AGAVLNIVDVSDTS
-111 IGIQIIGATADLFDT
+111 IGVQILGATVDLFDT

-151 IERRL
+151 TERYL
-156 VGPEGVKVLYFWLYA
+156 SGPEKIKVLYFWLYA

-177 NIPPISMEAI
+177 NFPPFAMEAI
-187 QQVRELDKFYPHLN
+187 RQVSELDKFYPHLN
-201 WYDLVTWIFARE
+201 WYDLVTWIFGRA

-219 DVDPVDRDEMFLPC
+219 DVDPVDRAEMFLPC

-241 PNAPKASGTGW
+241 PKAPSASGIGW
-252 IQDPPI
+252 IRNP
-258 GTTVGVVW
+258 TVGTPTGVIW
-266 QGFPGVTLSDPV
+266 KGSPGVTLSDPV
-278 AGRLLMGTV
+278 AGRLTIGPGS
-287 AGTFN
+287 GTFS
-292 WMTLWDTTITFS
+292 WTTLWDTTITFR
-304 FSWSNISAIR
+304 FSWSNISAIQKS
-314 NGSVAV
+314 SVAV
-320 QVTHYKND
+320 KVTHYKND
-328 GTSAIV
+328 GTSAVV
-334 LIRSWSSGSSGSA
+334 LTRSWSSGSSGNV
-347 SVNIPMEAGE
+347 SVDIQMEAGE
-357 HILVSGSLATVN
+357 HILVSGTLAIVTN
-369 PSANQY
+369 PGSSF

-416 IVKAFF
+416 IVKAFV
-422 QLFGLTIDVNPA
+422 QLFGLTVDVNPV

-440 YSVQEFYNRRSSSGK
+440 YSIQEFYNRRSSSGK

-470 FQLSNYA
+470 FQLSSYA

-521 QTLYDEDTT
+521 QSLYDGGTT
-530 DKVHTIANYPIW
+530 NETHTLANYPIW

-548 VENGEMTETTWEYNA
+548 MENGEMTETTWEYNV
-563 LSKPMVVHVNKS
+563 LSKPMVVHIDRS
-575 DYMWPQVSVGYT
+575 DYMRPKVRVGHT
-587 LIRVRL
+587 TTQVRL
-593 FTAYF
+593 YTAYF
-598 KNLNYY
+598 KNLKYY

-616 LKRPKILQTQILL
+616 LKRPKILQVQILL

-640 DPIWLEEPG
+640 NPIWLEEHG

-658 NFQAEKITKVDLIR
+658 NFQAGKIPKVDLIR

>member
-1 MDKLSGDMNYELL
+1 MNYELL

-29 DAPAMNYQTNNLA
+29 DAPAMNYQINNLA

-72 IGSGSYVPYMRFP
+72 VGSGSYVPYMKFP

-97 VGAVLNIVDVSDES
+97 AGAVLNIVDVSDTS
-111 IGIQIIGATADLFDT
+111 IGIQILGAIADLFDT

-135 GDGMFL
+135 GTGMFL

-151 IERRL
+151 TERYL
-156 VGPEGVKVLYFWLYA
+156 SGPEEAQVLYFWLYA

-177 NIPPISMEAI
+177 NVPPVSMEAI
-187 QQVRELDKFYPHLN
+187 RQVRELDKFYPHLN

-219 DVDPVDRDEMFLPC
+219 DVDPVDRAEMFLPC

-241 PNAPKASGTGW
+241 PRAPKASGTGW
-252 IQDPPI
+252 IRDPSI
-258 GTTVGVVW
+258 GTTVGVIW
-266 QGFPGVTLSDPV
+266 QGYPGVTLSDPV

-287 AGTFN
+287 PGTFN

-304 FSWSNISAIR
+304 FAWSNPSSLQ
-314 NGSVAV
+314 NGSVIV
-320 QVTHYKND
+320 KVTHYKND
-328 GTSAIV
+328 GTNAIV
-334 LIRSWSSGSSGSA
+334 LDRTWMSGSSGSV
-347 SVNIPMEAGE
+347 SVDIPMEAGE
-357 HILVSGSLATVN
+357 HILVYGALDTGSYSPTR
-369 PSANQY
+369 Y

-382 ITAPPVPET
+382 ITAPPAPET

-422 QLFGLTIDVNPA
+422 QLFGLTIDVDPA

-440 YSVQEFYNRRSSSGK
+440 YSAQEFYNRRSSSGK

-470 FQLSNYA
+470 FQLSSYA

-498 SIPDVNLQPTK
+498 RIPDVNLQPTK

-521 QTLYDEDTT
+521 QALFDEDTT
-530 DKVHTIANYPIW
+530 NKVHILANYPIW
-542 TVNRGR
+542 TINRGR
-548 VENGEMTETTWEYNA
+548 MENGEMTETTWEYNA
-563 LSKPMVVHVNKS
+563 LSKPMVVHIGKS
-575 DYMWPQVSVGYT
+575 DYMWPQVSVGYSLT
-587 LIRVRL
+587 RVRL
-593 FTAYF
+593 YPAYF

-640 DPIWLEEPG
+640 NPIWLEEHG

-658 NFQAEKITKVDLIR
+658 NFQAGKITKVDLIR

>member
-1 MDKLSGDMNYELL
+1 MNYELL

-29 DAPAMNYQTNNLA
+29 DAPAMNYQINNLA

-72 IGSGSYVPYMRFP
+72 VGSGSYVPYMKFP

-97 VGAVLNIVDVSDES
+97 AGAVLNIVDVSDTS
-111 IGIQIIGATADLFDT
+111 IGVQILGATVDLFDT

-135 GDGMFL
+135 GTGMFL
-141 LKWYTDTMGQ
+141 LKWYTDTMGRT
-151 IERRL
+151 ERYL
-156 VGPEGVKVLYFWLYA
+156 SGPGGSKVLYFWLYA

-177 NIPPISMEAI
+177 NVPRIFMEAI
-187 QQVRELDKFYPHLN
+187 RQVRELDKFYPHLN
-201 WYDLVTWIFARE
+201 WYDLVTWIFDQA

-219 DVDPVDRDEMFLPC
+219 DVDSVDRSEMFLPC

-252 IQDPPI
+252 IQYPTV
-258 GTTVGVVW
+258 GTTVGVIW
-266 QGFPGVTLSDPV
+266 QDYPGVTLSDPV
-278 AGRLLMGTV
+278 AGRLTMGTV
-287 AGTFN
+287 AGTFS

-304 FSWSNISAIR
+304 FSWSNISAIQ
-314 NGSVAV
+314 NGTVTV

-334 LIRSWSSGSSGSA
+334 LTRSWSSGSFGNA
-347 SVNIPMEAGE
+347 SVDIPMEAGE
-357 HILVSGSLATVN
+357 HILVSGSLATVY
-369 PSANQY
+369 PPANQY

-470 FQLSNYA
+470 FQLSSYA

-521 QTLYDEDTT
+521 QTLYDEYTERLH
-530 DKVHTIANYPIW
+530 KLANYPIW
-542 TVNRGR
+542 TINRGR
-548 VENGEMTETTWEYNA
+548 MENGEMTETTWEYNA
-563 LSKPMVVHVNKS
+563 LSKPMVVHINKS
-575 DYMWPQVSVGYT
+575 DYMWPQVSVGYALT
-587 LIRVRL
+587 RVRL
-593 FTAYF
+593 YTAYF

-616 LKRPKILQTQILL
+616 LKRPKTLQTQILL

-640 DPIWLEEPG
+640 NPIWLEEHG

-658 NFQAEKITKVDLIR
+658 NFQAGKITKVDLIR